1 MQKPHKEVVRMEEL
15 STRYNPSDLEEKW
28 YSLWKEG
35 GYFEPR
41 GTGEPF
47 TIMIPPP
54 NITAPLHMGHALNL
68 VIQDIIIRFKRMKG
82 FKALWVPGE
91 DHAGIATQNA
101 VEKDLAKKGTNRK
114 ELGREKFLEA
124 TWNWTAEYR
133 QRIREQIEAMGCSVD
148 WSRERFTMDDE
159 LSEAVRK
166 SFVDLYK
173 QGLIYR
179 GKYIVNWCPRCST
192 VLSDEEVEHEDE
204 KGAFYHIKYPIKGSE
219 EYIVIAT
226 TRPETMLADTAVAVY
241 PSDDRYEGLA
251 GKTVILPL
259 MNREIPVI
267 QDRYVDPSFG
277 TGALKVTPAHDPN
290 DFQIGLRHGLEVIEV
305 IDKDAKINENGGKYS
320 GLDRYEARK
329 QVVKDLEEEGFL
341 IKVEP
346 MVHAVGRC
354 YRCETIVEP
363 SLSDQWYVK
372 VGPLAEKAI
381 EAVEQG
387 DVVFFP
393 ETWKKVYLNWMH
405 EIHDWC
411 ISRQLWWGHRV
422 PVWYCDDCNEII
434 VEEHDPEFC
443 PKCGSRKLRQDED
456 VLDTW
461 FSSQLWPF
469 TTLGWPEK
477 TSYLEAFYPT
487 NVLVTA
493 FDIIFFWVARMI
505 MAGYHFMGER
515 PFDHVYITRLIRDKN
530 GRKMSKSLGNGIDPL
545 DVIEEHG
552 TDAMRFT
559 LAILAAQNHDIKLD
573 VRFFE
578 TYKKFA
584 NKIWNASRFVLLNM
598 EGFEKMEIDETKL
611 AVEDRWIMS
620 RLAKSVSAVERSID
634 VYDFPTASKT
644 IYSFFWNEFCDWYI
658 ESIKPRLNRGGED
671 RTVAQN
677 VLITTLDASLR
688 MLHPFMPYITEE
700 LWQRLPGSEGLLIA
714 SKWPEFDESDFDD
727 ASEDEFSR
735 IMEIVRGIRNVKAE
749 MNIPPSS
756 KTDIYCLGREIDSEV
771 LKLVSHLSNSN
782 EIGRRDEKTSGSV
795 SAWADTENALYVVLG
810 EIDTEAEIQRLQGK
824 LEKERNDLTRTKSKL
839 ENKSFVDNAP
849 EEVVN
854 ENRERLSISQDNIR
868 RIEKII
874 EDLR

>member
-1 MQKPHKEVVRMEEL
+1 MEEL

-28 YSLWKEG
+28 YSRWKEG

-114 ELGREKFLEA
+114 ELGRERFLEA

-148 WSRERFTMDDE
+148 WSRERFTMDDG

-179 GKYIVNWCPRCST
+179 GKYIVNWCPRCAT

-219 EYIVIAT
+219 EYVVIAT

-241 PSDDRYEGLA
+241 PSDDRYEGLS

-259 MNREIPVI
+259 MNREIPII

-305 IDKDAKINENGGKYS
+305 IDKDARINENGGKYS

-329 QVVKDLEEEGFL
+329 QVVKDLEEQGFL

-381 EAVEQG
+381 EAVEHG

-405 EIHDWC
+405 EIRDWC

-477 TSYLEAFYPT
+477 TSDLEVFYPT
-487 NVLVTA
+487 SVLVTA

-505 MAGYHFMGER
+505 MAGYHFMGEK
-515 PFDHVYITRLIRDKN
+515 PFNHVYITRLIRDKN

-584 NKIWNASRFVLLNM
+584 NKIWNASRFALINM

-620 RLAKSVSAVERSID
+620 RLAKSVTAVERSID

-700 LWQRLPGSEGLLIA
+700 LWQRLPGSDGMLIA
-714 SKWPEFDESDFDD
+714 SEWPEFDESDFDD
-727 ASEDEFSR
+727 ASENEFSR
-735 IMEIVRGIRNVKAE
+735 IMEMVRGIRNVKAE

-756 KTDIYCLGREIDSEV
+756 RTDVYCLGREIDSEI
-771 LKLVSHLSNSN
+771 LNLVSHLSNSN
-782 EIGRRDEKTSGSV
+782 EIGRRNEKASGSV
-795 SAWADTENALYVVLG
+795 SAWADTENTLYVVLG
-810 EIDTEAEIQRLQGK
+810 EIDTEAEIRRLEGK
-824 LEKERNDLTRTKSKL
+824 LDKERNDLIRTKSKL

>member
-1 MQKPHKEVVRMEEL
+1 MKEL

-28 YSLWKEG
+28 YSCWKEG
-35 GYFEPR
+35 GFFEPK
-41 GTGEPF
+41 GSGEPF

-82 FKALWVPGE
+82 YRVLWVPGE

-114 ELGREKFLEA
+114 ELGRERFLET
-124 TWNWTAEYR
+124 TWNWAKEYR

-148 WSRERFTMDDE
+148 WSRERFTMDE
-159 LSEAVRK
+159 GLSEAVRK
-166 SFVDLYK
+166 AFVMLYK
-173 QGLIYR
+173 EGLIYR

-204 KGAFYHIKYPIKGSE
+204 KGAFYYIKYPIKDSD
-219 EYIVIAT
+219 EYVIIAT

-259 MNREIPVI
+259 MNREIPII

-305 IDKDAKINENGGKYS
+305 LDKDARINENGGKYK

-329 QVVKDLEEEGFL
+329 QIVKDLEEQGFL

-354 YRCETIVEP
+354 YRCETVVEP

-381 EAVEQG
+381 EAVEEG
-387 DVVFFP
+387 SVTFFP
-393 ETWKKVYLNWMH
+393 ETWKKVYLNWMN
-405 EIHDWC
+405 EIRDWC

-422 PVWYCDDCNEII
+422 PVWYCDDCNEVI
-434 VEEHDPEFC
+434 VEEQDPSVC
-443 PKCGSRKLRQDED
+443 PKCGSKNIRQDED

-477 TSYLEAFYPT
+477 TEDLESFYPT
-487 NVLVTA
+487 SVLVTA

-505 MAGYHFMGER
+505 MAGYHFMGEK
-515 PFDHVYITRLIRDKN
+515 PFNHVYITRLIRDKN

-545 DVIEEHG
+545 DVIREHG

-573 VRFFE
+573 VRFFDI
-578 TYKKFA
+578 YKKFA
-584 NKIWNASRFVLLNM
+584 NKIWNAARFALLNM
-598 EGFEKMEIDETKL
+598 EGFEKVNLDEEEL
-611 AVEDRWIMS
+611 AIEDRWILS
-620 RLAKSVSAVERSID
+620 RLAKSVKAVEESID
-634 VYDFPTASKT
+634 GYDFPSASKM

-658 ESIKPRLNRGGED
+658 ESIKPRLNREGRG
-671 RTVAQN
+671 RIVAQN
-677 VLITTLDASLR
+677 VLVRTLDTSLR

-700 LWQRLPGSEGLLIA
+700 LWQNLPGSDGLLITA
-714 SKWPEFDESDFDD
+714 RWPEFDESSFDNP
-727 ASEDEFSR
+727 SEMEYSR
-735 IMEIVRGIRNVKAE
+735 IMDMVRGVRNIKAE

-756 KTDIYCLGREIDSEV
+756 KTDVYYIGEV
-771 LKLVSHLSNSN
+771 LNQEVVELVSHLSNSN
-782 EIGRRDEKTSGSV
+782 EIDRRAEKTSGSV
-795 SAWADTENALYVVLG
+795 SAWGDAENTLYVVLG
-810 EIDTEAEIQRLQGK
+810 EIDTDAEIERLTGK
-824 LEKERNDLTRTKSKL
+824 LEKERGDLARTLSKL
-839 ENKSFVDNAP
+839 ENGDFIRNAP
-849 EEVVN
+849 EEVIA
-854 ENRERLSISQDNIR
+854 ENRERLATCKDNIR

-874 EDLR
+874 EDLK

>member
-1 MQKPHKEVVRMEEL
+1 MEEL

-28 YSLWKEG
+28 YSRWKEG

-148 WSRERFTMDDE
+148 WSRERFTMDDG

-166 SFVDLYK
+166 AFVHLYK

-179 GKYIVNWCPRCST
+179 GKYIVNWCPRCAT

-219 EYIVIAT
+219 EYVVIAT

-241 PSDDRYEGLA
+241 PSDDRYEGLS

-259 MNREIPVI
+259 MDREIPII

-329 QVVKDLEEEGFL
+329 QVVKDLEEQGFL

-381 EAVEQG
+381 EAVEHG

-405 EIHDWC
+405 EIRDWC

-422 PVWYCDDCNEII
+422 PVWYCDDCNEVI
-434 VEEHDPEFC
+434 VEEHDPRFC
-443 PKCGSRKLRQDED
+443 PKCGSRRLRQDED

-477 TSYLEAFYPT
+477 TSDLEAFYPT
-487 NVLVTA
+487 SVLVTA

-505 MAGYHFMGER
+505 MAGYHFMGEK
-515 PFDHVYITRLIRDKN
+515 PFNHVYITRLIRDKN

-620 RLAKSVSAVERSID
+620 RLAKSVTAVERSID

-714 SKWPEFDESDFDD
+714 SEWPEFDESDFDD
-727 ASEDEFSR
+727 ASENEFSR
-735 IMEIVRGIRNVKAE
+735 IMEMVRGIRNVKAE

-756 KTDIYCLGREIDSEV
+756 KTDVYCLGREFDPEI
-771 LKLVSHLSNSN
+771 LNLVSHLSNSN
-782 EIGRRDEKTSGSV
+782 EIGWRDEKTSGSV
-795 SAWADTENALYVVLG
+795 SAWADTENTLYVVLG
-810 EIDTEAEIQRLQGK
+810 EIDTEAEIRRLEGK
-824 LEKERNDLTRTKSKL
+824 LEKERNDLIRTKSKL

-854 ENRERLSISQDNIR
+854 ENRERLSISQENIR

>member
-677 VLITTLDASLR
+677 VLITTLDTSLR

>member
-1 MQKPHKEVVRMEEL
+1 
-15 STRYNPSDLEEKW
+15 
-28 YSLWKEG
+28 
-35 GYFEPR
+35 
-41 GTGEPF
+41 GEPF

-68 VIQDIIIRFKRMKG
+68 VIQDFIIRFKRMKG
-82 FKALWVPGE
+82 FRALWVPGE

-114 ELGREKFLEA
+114 EMGREKFLET
-124 TWNWTAEYR
+124 TWDWAKEYR

-148 WSRERFTMDDE
+148 WSRERFTMDDG

-166 SFVDLYK
+166 AFVDLYK
-173 QGLIYR
+173 EGLIYR

-204 KGAFYHIKYPIKGSE
+204 KGAFYHIKYPIKGGE
-219 EYIVIAT
+219 EFVVIAT

-241 PSDDRYEGLA
+241 PSDERYSDLT

-259 MNREIPVI
+259 MEREIPII

-305 IDKDAKINENGGKYS
+305 IDKDAKINENGGKYR

-329 QVVKDLEEEGFL
+329 QVVKDLEEQGFL

-354 YRCETIVEP
+354 YRCDTVVEP

-372 VGPLAEKAI
+372 VGPLAERAI
-381 EAVEQG
+381 AAVENG
-387 DVVFFP
+387 EVVFFP
-393 ETWKKVYLNWMH
+393 ETWKKVYLNWMR
-405 EIHDWC
+405 EIRDWC

-422 PVWYCDDCNEII
+422 PVWYCDDCNEVI
-434 VEEHDPEFC
+434 VEENDPSVC

-469 TTLGWPEK
+469 TTLGWPE
-477 TSYLEAFYPT
+477 TTPDLETFYPT
-487 NVLVTA
+487 SVLVTA

-505 MAGYHFMGER
+505 MAGYHFIGDR

-545 DVIEEHG
+545 DVIKEHG

-573 VRFFE
+573 VKFFD

-584 NKIWNASRFVLLNM
+584 NKIWNAARFALLNI
-598 EGFEKMEIDETKL
+598 EGFEEIDLRKEKL
-611 AVEDRWIMS
+611 AIEDRWILS
-620 RLAKSVSAVERSID
+620 RLARSVKTVEESID
-634 VYDFPTASKT
+634 SYDFPSAAKT

-658 ESIKPRLNRGGED
+658 ESIKPRLNGGGRD
-671 RTVAQN
+671 RTIAQN
-677 VLITTLDASLR
+677 VLVRILDSSLR

-700 LWQRLPGSEGLLIA
+700 LWQRLPDSKGLLIA
-714 SKWPEFDESDFDD
+714 SEWPEFDESDFDVS
-727 ASEDEFSR
+727 SENEFSK
-735 IMEIVRGIRNVKAE
+735 IMEMVRGIRNVKAE

-756 KTDIYCLGREIDSEV
+756 RTDVYYLGERIDTEI
-771 LKLVSHLSNSN
+771 LKLVSNLSNSG
-782 EIGRRDEKTSGSV
+782 ELIARSEKASGSV
-795 SAWADTENALYVVLG
+795 SAWGDSGNTLYVVLG
-810 EIDTEAEIQRLQGK
+810 EIDTIAEIERLEGK
-824 LEKERNDLTRTKSKL
+824 LEKERSDLARTKSKL

-854 ENRERLSISQDNIR
+854 ENKERLIISQDNIR

-874 EDLR
+874 EDLK

>member
-1 MQKPHKEVVRMEEL
+1 MKEL

-28 YSLWKEG
+28 YSCWKEG
-35 GYFEPR
+35 GFFEPK
-41 GTGEPF
+41 GSGEPF

-82 FKALWVPGE
+82 YRALWVPGE

-114 ELGREKFLEA
+114 ELGRERFLET
-124 TWNWTAEYR
+124 TWNWAKEYR

-148 WSRERFTMDDE
+148 WSRERFTMDE
-159 LSEAVRK
+159 GLSEAVRK
-166 SFVDLYK
+166 AFVMLYK
-173 QGLIYR
+173 EGLIYR

-204 KGAFYHIKYPIKGSE
+204 KGAFYYIKYPIKDSD
-219 EYIVIAT
+219 EYVIIAT

-259 MNREIPVI
+259 MNREIPII

-305 IDKDAKINENGGKYS
+305 LDKDARINENGGKYK

-329 QVVKDLEEEGFL
+329 QIVKDLEEQGFL

-354 YRCETIVEP
+354 YRCETVVEP

-381 EAVEQG
+381 EAVEEG
-387 DVVFFP
+387 SVTFFP
-393 ETWKKVYLNWMH
+393 ETWKKVYLNWMN
-405 EIHDWC
+405 EIRDWC

-422 PVWYCDDCNEII
+422 PVWYCDDCNEVI
-434 VEEHDPEFC
+434 VEEQDPSVC
-443 PKCGSRKLRQDED
+443 PKCGSKNIRQDED

-477 TSYLEAFYPT
+477 TEDLESFYPT
-487 NVLVTA
+487 SVLVTA

-505 MAGYHFMGER
+505 MAGYHFMGEK
-515 PFDHVYITRLIRDKN
+515 PFNHVYITRLIRDKN

-545 DVIEEHG
+545 DVIREHG

-573 VRFFE
+573 VRFFDI
-578 TYKKFA
+578 YKKFA
-584 NKIWNASRFVLLNM
+584 NKIWNAARFALLNM
-598 EGFEKMEIDETKL
+598 EGFEKVNLDEEEL
-611 AVEDRWIMS
+611 AIEDRWILS
-620 RLAKSVSAVERSID
+620 RLAKSVKAVEESID
-634 VYDFPTASKT
+634 GYDFPSASKM

-658 ESIKPRLNRGGED
+658 ESIKPRLNREGRG
-671 RTVAQN
+671 RIVAQN
-677 VLITTLDASLR
+677 VLVRTLDASLR

-700 LWQRLPGSEGLLIA
+700 LWQNLPGSDGLLITA
-714 SKWPEFDESDFDD
+714 RWPEFDESNFDNP
-727 ASEDEFSR
+727 SEMEYSR
-735 IMEIVRGIRNVKAE
+735 IMDMVRGVRNIKAE

-756 KTDIYCLGREIDSEV
+756 KTDVYYIGEV
-771 LKLVSHLSNSN
+771 LNQEVVELVSHLSNSN
-782 EIGRRDEKTSGSV
+782 EIDRRAEKTSGSV
-795 SAWADTENALYVVLG
+795 SAWGDAENTLYVVLG
-810 EIDTEAEIQRLQGK
+810 EIDTDAEIERLTGK
-824 LEKERNDLTRTKSKL
+824 LEKERGNLTRTLSKL
-839 ENKSFVDNAP
+839 ENGDFIRNAP
-849 EEVVN
+849 EEVIA
-854 ENRERLSISQDNIR
+854 ENRERLATSKDNIR

-874 EDLR
+874 EDLK

>member
-1 MQKPHKEVVRMEEL
+1 MKEL

-28 YSLWKEG
+28 YSRWKEG

-82 FKALWVPGE
+82 FRTLWVPGE

-114 ELGREKFLEA
+114 ELGRERFLEA
-124 TWNWTAEYR
+124 TWNWTSEYR

-148 WSRERFTMDDE
+148 WSRERFTMDDG

-179 GKYIVNWCPRCST
+179 GKYIVNWCPRCAT
-192 VLSDEEVEHEDE
+192 VLSDEEVEHQDE
-204 KGAFYHIKYPIKGSE
+204 KGAFYHIKYPIKGGE
-219 EYIVIAT
+219 EYVVIAT

-241 PSDDRYEGLA
+241 PSDDRYEGLS

-259 MNREIPVI
+259 MNREIPII

-305 IDKDAKINENGGKYS
+305 IDKDARINENGGEYC

-329 QVVKDLEEEGFL
+329 QVVKDLEEQGFL

-354 YRCETIVEP
+354 YRCDTIVEP

-372 VGPLAEKAI
+372 VGPLADKAI
-381 EAVEQG
+381 EAVESG
-387 DVVFFP
+387 EILFFP
-393 ETWKKVYLNWMH
+393 ETWKKVYSNWMR
-405 EIHDWC
+405 EIRDWC

-422 PVWYCDDCNEII
+422 PVWYCEDCGEII

-443 PKCGSRKLRQDED
+443 PKCGSDKLRQDED

-477 TSYLEAFYPT
+477 TSDLEAFYPT
-487 NVLVTA
+487 SVLVTA

-505 MAGYHFMGER
+505 MAGYHFMGEK
-515 PFDHVYITRLIRDKN
+515 PFEHVYITRLIRDKT

-573 VRFFE
+573 VRFFD

-598 EGFEKMEIDETKL
+598 EGFTKIEIDETKL
-611 AVEDRWIMS
+611 AVEDRWITS
-620 RLAKSVSAVERSID
+620 RLAKSITAVERSID
-634 VYDFPTASKT
+634 VYDFPTASKI

-658 ESIKPRLNRGGED
+658 ESIKPRLNRRGED

-677 VLITTLDASLR
+677 VLIKTLDASLK

-700 LWQRLPGSEGLLIA
+700 LWQRLPASEGLLIA
-714 SKWPEFDESDFDD
+714 SEWPEFNESDFDD
-727 ASEDEFSR
+727 ASEDEFTR

-756 KTDIYCLGREIDSEV
+756 KTDVYCLGKEIDSEI

-782 EIGRRDEKTSGSV
+782 EIGRKDEKTTGSV

-810 EIDTEAEIQRLQGK
+810 EIDTGAEIERLQGK
-824 LEKERNDLTRTKSKL
+824 LEKERNDLIRTKSKL

>member
-1 MQKPHKEVVRMEEL
+1 MEEL

-28 YSLWKEG
+28 YSRWKEG

-101 VEKDLAKKGTNRK
+101 VEKDLAKKGTNRE

-148 WSRERFTMDDE
+148 WSRERFTMDDG

-179 GKYIVNWCPRCST
+179 GKYIVNWCPRCAT

-219 EYIVIAT
+219 EYVVIAT

-241 PSDDRYEGLA
+241 PSDERYEGIA

-259 MNREIPVI
+259 MNREIPII

-305 IDKDAKINENGGKYS
+305 IDKDARINENGGKYR

-329 QVVKDLEEEGFL
+329 QVVEDLEEQGFL

-372 VGPLAEKAI
+372 VGPLAKRAI

-405 EIHDWC
+405 EIRDWC

-443 PKCGSRKLRQDED
+443 PRCGSRKLRQDED

-477 TSYLEAFYPT
+477 TSDLKAFYPT
-487 NVLVTA
+487 SVLVTA

-505 MAGYHFMGER
+505 MAGYHFMGDK

-573 VRFFE
+573 VRFFD

-620 RLAKSVSAVERSID
+620 RLAKSVTAVESSID

-658 ESIKPRLNRGGED
+658 ESVKPRLNRGAED
-671 RTVAQN
+671 RAVAQN
-677 VLITTLDASLR
+677 VLIKILDASLR

-700 LWQRLPGSEGLLIA
+700 IWQRLPGSEGLLI
-714 SKWPEFDESDFDD
+714 SSEWPEFDESDFDD
-727 ASEDEFSR
+727 ASENEFSR

-756 KTDIYCLGREIDSEV
+756 KTDVYCLGREIDSEV

-795 SAWADTENALYVVLG
+795 SAWADNENTLYVVLG

-854 ENRERLSISQDNIR
+854 ENRERLSISQDNIL

>member
-1 MQKPHKEVVRMEEL
+1 MEEL

-28 YSLWKEG
+28 YSRWKEG

-101 VEKDLAKKGTNRK
+101 VEKDLAKKGTNRE

-148 WSRERFTMDDE
+148 WSRERFTMDDG

-179 GKYIVNWCPRCST
+179 GKYIVNWCPRCAT

-219 EYIVIAT
+219 EYVVIAT

-241 PSDDRYEGLA
+241 PSDERYEGIA

-259 MNREIPVI
+259 MNREIPII

-305 IDKDAKINENGGKYS
+305 IDKDARINENGGKYR

-329 QVVKDLEEEGFL
+329 QVVKDLEEQGFL

-372 VGPLAEKAI
+372 VGPLAKRAI

-405 EIHDWC
+405 EIRDWC

-443 PKCGSRKLRQDED
+443 PRCGSRKLRQDED

-477 TSYLEAFYPT
+477 TSYLKAFYPT
-487 NVLVTA
+487 SVLVTA

-505 MAGYHFMGER
+505 MAGYHFMGDK

-573 VRFFE
+573 VRFFD

-584 NKIWNASRFVLLNM
+584 NKIWNASRFVFLNM

-620 RLAKSVSAVERSID
+620 RLAKSVTAVESSID

-658 ESIKPRLNRGGED
+658 ESVKPRLNRGAED
-671 RTVAQN
+671 RAVAQN
-677 VLITTLDASLR
+677 VLIKILDASLR

-700 LWQRLPGSEGLLIA
+700 IWQRLPGSEGLLI
-714 SKWPEFDESDFDD
+714 SSEWPEFDESDFDD
-727 ASEDEFSR
+727 ASENEFSR

-756 KTDIYCLGREIDSEV
+756 KTDVYCLGREIDSEV

-782 EIGRRDEKTSGSV
+782 EIGWRDEKTSGSV
-795 SAWADTENALYVVLG
+795 SAWADNENTLYVVLG

-854 ENRERLSISQDNIR
+854 ENRERLSISQDNIL
-868 RIEKII
+868 RIEKIV

>member
-1 MQKPHKEVVRMEEL
+1 MKEL

-28 YSLWKEG
+28 YSCWKEG
-35 GYFEPR
+35 GFFEPK
-41 GTGEPF
+41 GSGEPF

-82 FKALWVPGE
+82 YRALWVPGE

-114 ELGREKFLEA
+114 ELGRERFLET
-124 TWNWTAEYR
+124 TWNWAKEYR

-148 WSRERFTMDDE
+148 WSRERFTMDE
-159 LSEAVRK
+159 GLSEAVRK
-166 SFVDLYK
+166 AFVMLYK
-173 QGLIYR
+173 EGLIYR

-204 KGAFYHIKYPIKGSE
+204 KGAFYYIKYPIKDSD
-219 EYIVIAT
+219 EYVIIAT

-259 MNREIPVI
+259 MNREIPII

-305 IDKDAKINENGGKYS
+305 LDKDARINENGGKYK

-329 QVVKDLEEEGFL
+329 QIVKDLEEQGFL

-354 YRCETIVEP
+354 YRCETVVEP

-381 EAVEQG
+381 EAVEEG
-387 DVVFFP
+387 SVTFFP
-393 ETWKKVYLNWMH
+393 ETWKKVYLNWMN
-405 EIHDWC
+405 EIRDWC

-422 PVWYCDDCNEII
+422 PVWYCDDCNEVI
-434 VEEHDPEFC
+434 VEEQDPSVC
-443 PKCGSRKLRQDED
+443 PKCGSKNIRQDED
-456 VLDTW
+456 VLDTR

-477 TSYLEAFYPT
+477 TEDLESFYPT
-487 NVLVTA
+487 SVLVTA

-505 MAGYHFMGER
+505 MAGYHFMGEK
-515 PFDHVYITRLIRDKN
+515 PFNHVYITRLIRDKN

-545 DVIEEHG
+545 DVIREHG

-573 VRFFE
+573 VRFFDI
-578 TYKKFA
+578 YKKFA
-584 NKIWNASRFVLLNM
+584 NKIWNAARFALLNM
-598 EGFEKMEIDETKL
+598 EGFEKVNLDEEEL
-611 AVEDRWIMS
+611 AIEDRWILS
-620 RLAKSVSAVERSID
+620 RLAKSVKAVEESID
-634 VYDFPTASKT
+634 GYDFPSASKM

-658 ESIKPRLNRGGED
+658 ESIKPRLNREGRG
-671 RTVAQN
+671 RIVAQN
-677 VLITTLDASLR
+677 VLVRTLDTSLR

-700 LWQRLPGSEGLLIA
+700 LWQNLPGSDGLLITA
-714 SKWPEFDESDFDD
+714 RWPEFDESNFDNP
-727 ASEDEFSR
+727 SEMEYSR
-735 IMEIVRGIRNVKAE
+735 IMDMVRGVRNIKAE

-756 KTDIYCLGREIDSEV
+756 KTDVYYIGEV
-771 LKLVSHLSNSN
+771 LNQEVVELVSHLSNSN
-782 EIGRRDEKTSGSV
+782 EIDRRAEKTSGSV
-795 SAWADTENALYVVLG
+795 SAWGDAENTLYVVLG
-810 EIDTEAEIQRLQGK
+810 EIDTDAEIERLTGK
-824 LEKERNDLTRTKSKL
+824 LEKERGDLARTLSKL
-839 ENKSFVDNAP
+839 ENGDFIRNAP
-849 EEVVN
+849 EEVIA
-854 ENRERLSISQDNIR
+854 ENRERLATSKDNIR

-874 EDLR
+874 EDLK

>member
-1 MQKPHKEVVRMEEL
+1 MKEL
-15 STRYNPSDLEEKW
+15 STRYSPSELEKKW
-28 YSLWKEG
+28 YSRWKEG

-68 VIQDIIIRFKRMKG
+68 VIQDFIIRFKRMKG
-82 FKALWVPGE
+82 FRALWVPGE

-114 ELGREKFLEA
+114 EMGREKFLET
-124 TWNWTAEYR
+124 TWDWAKEYR

-148 WSRERFTMDDE
+148 WSRERFTMDDG

-166 SFVDLYK
+166 AFVDLYK
-173 QGLIYR
+173 EGLIYR

-204 KGAFYHIKYPIKGSE
+204 KGAFYHIKYPIKGGE
-219 EYIVIAT
+219 EFVVIAT

-241 PSDDRYEGLA
+241 PSDERYSDLT

-259 MNREIPVI
+259 MEREIPII

-305 IDKDAKINENGGKYS
+305 IDKDAKINENGGKYR

-329 QVVKDLEEEGFL
+329 QVVKDLEEQGFL

-354 YRCETIVEP
+354 YRCDTVVEP

-372 VGPLAEKAI
+372 VGPLAERAI
-381 EAVEQG
+381 AAVENG
-387 DVVFFP
+387 EVVFFP
-393 ETWKKVYLNWMH
+393 ETWKKVYLNWMR
-405 EIHDWC
+405 EIRDWC

-422 PVWYCDDCNEII
+422 PVWYCDDCNEVI
-434 VEEHDPEFC
+434 VEENDPSVC

-469 TTLGWPEK
+469 TTLGWPE
-477 TSYLEAFYPT
+477 TTPDLETFYPT
-487 NVLVTA
+487 SVLVTA

-505 MAGYHFMGER
+505 MAGYHFIGDR

-545 DVIEEHG
+545 DVIKEHG

-559 LAILAAQNHDIKLD
+559 LAVLAAQNHDIKLD
-573 VRFFE
+573 VKFFD

-584 NKIWNASRFVLLNM
+584 NKIWNAARFALLNI
-598 EGFEKMEIDETKL
+598 EGFEEIDLRKEKL
-611 AVEDRWIMS
+611 AIEDRWILS
-620 RLAKSVSAVERSID
+620 RLARSVKTVEESID
-634 VYDFPTASKT
+634 SYDFPSAAKT

-658 ESIKPRLNRGGED
+658 ESIKPRLNGGGRD
-671 RTVAQN
+671 RTIAQN
-677 VLITTLDASLR
+677 VLVRILDSSLR

-700 LWQRLPGSEGLLIA
+700 LWQRLPDSKGLLIA
-714 SKWPEFDESDFDD
+714 SEWPEFDESDFDVS
-727 ASEDEFSR
+727 SENEFSK
-735 IMEIVRGIRNVKAE
+735 IMEMVRGIRNVKAE

-756 KTDIYCLGREIDSEV
+756 RTDVYYLGERIDTEI
-771 LKLVSHLSNSN
+771 LKLVSNLSNSG
-782 EIGRRDEKTSGSV
+782 ELIARSEKASGSV
-795 SAWADTENALYVVLG
+795 SAWGDSGNTLYVVLG
-810 EIDTEAEIQRLQGK
+810 EIDTIAEIERLEGK
-824 LEKERNDLTRTKSKL
+824 LEKERSDLARTKSKL

-854 ENRERLSISQDNIR
+854 ENKERLIISQDNIR

-874 EDLR
+874 EDLK

>member
-1 MQKPHKEVVRMEEL
+1 MEEL

-28 YSLWKEG
+28 YSRWKEG

-101 VEKDLAKKGTNRK
+101 VEKDLAKKGTNRE

-148 WSRERFTMDDE
+148 WSRERFTMDDG

-179 GKYIVNWCPRCST
+179 GKYIVNWCPRCAT

-219 EYIVIAT
+219 EYVVIAT

-241 PSDDRYEGLA
+241 PSDERYEGIA

-259 MNREIPVI
+259 MNREIPII

-305 IDKDAKINENGGKYS
+305 IDKDARINENGGKYR

-329 QVVKDLEEEGFL
+329 QVVKDLEEQGFL

-372 VGPLAEKAI
+372 VGPLAKRAI

-405 EIHDWC
+405 EIRDWC

-443 PKCGSRKLRQDED
+443 PRCGSRKLRQDED

-477 TSYLEAFYPT
+477 TSDLKAFYPT
-487 NVLVTA
+487 SVLVTA

-505 MAGYHFMGER
+505 MAGYHFMGDK

-573 VRFFE
+573 VRFFD

-620 RLAKSVSAVERSID
+620 RLAKSVTAVESSID

-658 ESIKPRLNRGGED
+658 ESIKPRLNRGAED
-671 RTVAQN
+671 RAVAQN
-677 VLITTLDASLR
+677 VLIKILDASLR

-700 LWQRLPGSEGLLIA
+700 IWQRLPGSEGLLI
-714 SKWPEFDESDFDD
+714 SSEWPEFDESDFDD
-727 ASEDEFSR
+727 ASENEFSR

-756 KTDIYCLGREIDSEV
+756 KTDVYCLGREIDSEV

-795 SAWADTENALYVVLG
+795 SAWADNENTLYVVLG

-854 ENRERLSISQDNIR
+854 ENRERLSISQDNIL

>member
-1 MQKPHKEVVRMEEL
+1 MKEL

-28 YSLWKEG
+28 YSCWKEG
-35 GYFEPR
+35 GFFEPK
-41 GTGEPF
+41 GSGEPF

-82 FKALWVPGE
+82 YRVLWVPGE

-114 ELGREKFLEA
+114 ELGRERFLET
-124 TWNWTAEYR
+124 TWNWAKEYR

-148 WSRERFTMDDE
+148 WSRERFTMDE
-159 LSEAVRK
+159 GLSEAVRK
-166 SFVDLYK
+166 AFVMLYK
-173 QGLIYR
+173 EGLIYR

-204 KGAFYHIKYPIKGSE
+204 KGAFYYIKYPIKDSD
-219 EYIVIAT
+219 EYVIIAT

-259 MNREIPVI
+259 MNREIPII

-305 IDKDAKINENGGKYS
+305 LDKDARINENGGKYK

-329 QVVKDLEEEGFL
+329 QIVKDLEEQGFL

-354 YRCETIVEP
+354 YRCETVVEP

-381 EAVEQG
+381 EAVEEG
-387 DVVFFP
+387 SVTFFP
-393 ETWKKVYLNWMH
+393 ETWKKVYLNWMN
-405 EIHDWC
+405 EIRDWC

-422 PVWYCDDCNEII
+422 PVWYCDDCNEVI
-434 VEEHDPEFC
+434 VEEQDPSVC
-443 PKCGSRKLRQDED
+443 PKCGSKNIRQDED

-477 TSYLEAFYPT
+477 TEDLESFYPT
-487 NVLVTA
+487 SVLVTA

-505 MAGYHFMGER
+505 MAGYHFMGEK
-515 PFDHVYITRLIRDKN
+515 PFNHVYITRLIRDKN

-545 DVIEEHG
+545 DVIREHG

-573 VRFFE
+573 VRFFDI
-578 TYKKFA
+578 YKKFA
-584 NKIWNASRFVLLNM
+584 NKIWNAARFALLNM
-598 EGFEKMEIDETKL
+598 EGFEKVNLDEEEL
-611 AVEDRWIMS
+611 AIEDRWILS
-620 RLAKSVSAVERSID
+620 RLAKSVKAVEESID
-634 VYDFPTASKT
+634 GYDFPSASKM

-658 ESIKPRLNRGGED
+658 ESIKPRLNREGRG
-671 RTVAQN
+671 RIVAQN
-677 VLITTLDASLR
+677 VLVRTLDTSLR

-700 LWQRLPGSEGLLIA
+700 LWQNLPGSDGLLITA
-714 SKWPEFDESDFDD
+714 RWPEFDESNFDNP
-727 ASEDEFSR
+727 SEMEYSR
-735 IMEIVRGIRNVKAE
+735 IMDMVRGVRNIKAE

-756 KTDIYCLGREIDSEV
+756 KTDVYYIGEV
-771 LKLVSHLSNSN
+771 LNQEVVELVSHLSNSN
-782 EIGRRDEKTSGSV
+782 EIDRRAEKTSGSV
-795 SAWADTENALYVVLG
+795 SAWGDAENTLYVVLG
-810 EIDTEAEIQRLQGK
+810 EIDTDAEIERLTGK
-824 LEKERNDLTRTKSKL
+824 LEKERGNLTRTLSKL
-839 ENKSFVDNAP
+839 ENGDFIRNAP
-849 EEVVN
+849 EEVIA
-854 ENRERLSISQDNIR
+854 ENRERLATCKDNIR

-874 EDLR
+874 EDLK

>member
-1 MQKPHKEVVRMEEL
+1 MKEL
-15 STRYNPSDLEEKW
+15 STRYSPSELEKKW
-28 YSLWKEG
+28 YSRWKEG

-68 VIQDIIIRFKRMKG
+68 VIQDFIIRFKRMKG
-82 FKALWVPGE
+82 FRVLWVPGE

-114 ELGREKFLEA
+114 EMGREKFLET
-124 TWNWTAEYR
+124 TWDWAKEYR

-148 WSRERFTMDDE
+148 WSRERFTMDDG

-166 SFVDLYK
+166 AFVDLYK
-173 QGLIYR
+173 EGLIYR

-204 KGAFYHIKYPIKGSE
+204 KGAFYHIKYPIKGGE
-219 EYIVIAT
+219 EFVVIAT

-241 PSDDRYEGLA
+241 PSDERYSDLT

-259 MNREIPVI
+259 MEREIPII

-305 IDKDAKINENGGKYS
+305 IDKDAKINENGGKYC

-329 QVVKDLEEEGFL
+329 QVVKDLEEQGFL

-354 YRCETIVEP
+354 YRCDTVVEP

-372 VGPLAEKAI
+372 VGPLAERAI
-381 EAVEQG
+381 AAVENG
-387 DVVFFP
+387 EVVFFP
-393 ETWKKVYLNWMH
+393 ETWKKVYLNWMR
-405 EIHDWC
+405 EIRDWC

-422 PVWYCDDCNEII
+422 PVWYCDDCNEVI
-434 VEEHDPEFC
+434 VEENDPSVC

-469 TTLGWPEK
+469 TTLGWPE
-477 TSYLEAFYPT
+477 TTPDLETFYPT
-487 NVLVTA
+487 SVLVTA

-505 MAGYHFMGER
+505 MAGYHFIGDR

-545 DVIEEHG
+545 DVIKEHG

-573 VRFFE
+573 VKFFD

-584 NKIWNASRFVLLNM
+584 NKIWNAARFALLNM
-598 EGFEKMEIDETKL
+598 EGFEEIDLRKEKL
-611 AVEDRWIMS
+611 AIEDRWILS
-620 RLAKSVSAVERSID
+620 RLARSVRTVEEAID
-634 VYDFPTASKT
+634 SYDFPSAAKT

-658 ESIKPRLNRGGED
+658 ESIKPRLNGGGRD
-671 RTVAQN
+671 RTIAQN
-677 VLITTLDASLR
+677 VLVRILDSSLR

-700 LWQRLPGSEGLLIA
+700 LWQRLPDSKGVLIA
-714 SKWPEFDESDFDD
+714 SEWPEFDESDFDVS
-727 ASEDEFSR
+727 SENEFSK
-735 IMEIVRGIRNVKAE
+735 IMEMVRGIRNVKAE

-756 KTDIYCLGREIDSEV
+756 RTDVYYLGERIDTEI
-771 LKLVSHLSNSN
+771 LKLVSNLSNSG
-782 EIGRRDEKTSGSV
+782 ELIARSEKASGSV
-795 SAWADTENALYVVLG
+795 SAWGDSGNTLYVVLG
-810 EIDTEAEIQRLQGK
+810 EIDTIAEIERLEGK
-824 LEKERNDLTRTKSKL
+824 LEKERSDLARTKSKL

-854 ENRERLSISQDNIR
+854 ENKERLIISQDNIR

-874 EDLR
+874 EDLK

>member
-1 MQKPHKEVVRMEEL
+1 MEEL

-28 YSLWKEG
+28 YSRWKEG

-101 VEKDLAKKGTNRK
+101 VEKDLAKKGTNRE

-148 WSRERFTMDDE
+148 WSRERFTMDDG

-179 GKYIVNWCPRCST
+179 GKYIVNWCPRCAT

-219 EYIVIAT
+219 EYVVIAT

-241 PSDDRYEGLA
+241 PSDERYEGIA

-259 MNREIPVI
+259 MNREIPII

-305 IDKDAKINENGGKYS
+305 IDKDARINENGGKYR

-329 QVVKDLEEEGFL
+329 QVVEDLEEQGFL

-372 VGPLAEKAI
+372 VGPLAKRAI

-405 EIHDWC
+405 EIRDWC

-443 PKCGSRKLRQDED
+443 PRCGSRKLRQDED

-477 TSYLEAFYPT
+477 TSDLKAFYPT
-487 NVLVTA
+487 SVLVTA

-505 MAGYHFMGER
+505 MAGYHFMGDK

-573 VRFFE
+573 VRFFD

-584 NKIWNASRFVLLNM
+584 NKIWNASRFVFLNM

-620 RLAKSVSAVERSID
+620 RLAKSVTAVESSID

-658 ESIKPRLNRGGED
+658 ESIKPRLNRGAED
-671 RTVAQN
+671 RAVAQN
-677 VLITTLDASLR
+677 VLIKILDASLR

-700 LWQRLPGSEGLLIA
+700 IWQRLPGSEGLLI
-714 SKWPEFDESDFDD
+714 SSEWPEFDESDFDD
-727 ASEDEFSR
+727 ASENEFSR

-756 KTDIYCLGREIDSEV
+756 KTDVYCLGREIDSEV

-795 SAWADTENALYVVLG
+795 SAWADNENTLYVVLG

-854 ENRERLSISQDNIR
+854 ENRERLSISQDNIL

>member
-1 MQKPHKEVVRMEEL
+1 MEEL
-15 STRYNPSDLEEKW
+15 STRYSPSELEKKW
-28 YSLWKEG
+28 YSRWKEG

-68 VIQDIIIRFKRMKG
+68 VIQDFIIRFKRMKG
-82 FKALWVPGE
+82 FRALWVPGE

-114 ELGREKFLEA
+114 EMGREKFLET
-124 TWNWTAEYR
+124 TWDWAKEYR

-148 WSRERFTMDDE
+148 WSRERFTMDDG

-166 SFVDLYK
+166 AFVDLYK
-173 QGLIYR
+173 EGLIYR

-204 KGAFYHIKYPIKGSE
+204 KGAFYHIKYPIKGGE
-219 EYIVIAT
+219 EFVVIAT

-241 PSDDRYEGLA
+241 PSDERYSDLT

-259 MNREIPVI
+259 MEREIPII

-305 IDKDAKINENGGKYS
+305 IDKDAKINENGGKYR

-329 QVVKDLEEEGFL
+329 QVVKDLEEQGFL

-354 YRCETIVEP
+354 YRCDTVVEP

-372 VGPLAEKAI
+372 VGPLAERAI
-381 EAVEQG
+381 AAVENG
-387 DVVFFP
+387 EVVFFP
-393 ETWKKVYLNWMH
+393 ETWKKVYLNWMR
-405 EIHDWC
+405 EIRDWC

-422 PVWYCDDCNEII
+422 PVWYCDDCNEVI
-434 VEEHDPEFC
+434 VEENDPSVC

-469 TTLGWPEK
+469 TTLGWPE
-477 TSYLEAFYPT
+477 TTPDLETFYPT
-487 NVLVTA
+487 SVLVTA

-505 MAGYHFMGER
+505 MAGYHFIGDR

-545 DVIEEHG
+545 DVIKEHG

-559 LAILAAQNHDIKLD
+559 LAVLAAQNHDIKLD
-573 VRFFE
+573 VKFFD

-584 NKIWNASRFVLLNM
+584 NKIWNAARFALLNI
-598 EGFEKMEIDETKL
+598 EGFEEIDLRKEKL
-611 AVEDRWIMS
+611 AIEDRWILS
-620 RLAKSVSAVERSID
+620 RLARSVRTVEEAID
-634 VYDFPTASKT
+634 SYDFPSAAKT

-658 ESIKPRLNRGGED
+658 ESIKPRLNGGGRD
-671 RTVAQN
+671 RTIAQN
-677 VLITTLDASLR
+677 VLVRILDSSLR

-700 LWQRLPGSEGLLIA
+700 LWQRLPDSKGLLIA
-714 SKWPEFDESDFDD
+714 SEWPEFDESDFDVS
-727 ASEDEFSR
+727 SENEFSK
-735 IMEIVRGIRNVKAE
+735 IIEMVRGIRNVKAE

-756 KTDIYCLGREIDSEV
+756 RTDVYYLGERIDTEI
-771 LKLVSHLSNSN
+771 LKLVSNLSNSG
-782 EIGRRDEKTSGSV
+782 ELIARSEKASGSV
-795 SAWADTENALYVVLG
+795 SAWGDSGNTLYVVLG
-810 EIDTEAEIQRLQGK
+810 EIDTIAEIERLEGK
-824 LEKERNDLTRTKSKL
+824 LEKERSDLARTKSKL

-854 ENRERLSISQDNIR
+854 ENKERLIISQDNIR

-874 EDLR
+874 EDLK

>member
-1 MQKPHKEVVRMEEL
+1 MEEL

-28 YSLWKEG
+28 YSRWKEG

-148 WSRERFTMDDE
+148 WSRERFTMDDG

-166 SFVDLYK
+166 AFVHLYK

-179 GKYIVNWCPRCST
+179 GKYIVNWCPRCAT

-219 EYIVIAT
+219 EYVVIAT

-241 PSDDRYEGLA
+241 PSDDRYEGLS

-259 MNREIPVI
+259 MDREIPII

-329 QVVKDLEEEGFL
+329 QVVKDLEEQGFL

-381 EAVEQG
+381 EAVEHG

-405 EIHDWC
+405 EIRDWC

-422 PVWYCDDCNEII
+422 PVWYCDDCNEVI

-443 PKCGSRKLRQDED
+443 PKCGSRRLRQDED

-477 TSYLEAFYPT
+477 TSDLEAFYPT
-487 NVLVTA
+487 SVLVTA

-505 MAGYHFMGER
+505 MAGYHFMGEK
-515 PFDHVYITRLIRDKN
+515 PFNHVYITRLIRDKN

-620 RLAKSVSAVERSID
+620 RLAKSVTAVERSID

-700 LWQRLPGSEGLLIA
+700 LWQRLPGSEGLLI
-714 SKWPEFDESDFDD
+714 SSEWPKFDESDFDD
-727 ASEDEFSR
+727 ASENEFSR
-735 IMEIVRGIRNVKAE
+735 IMEMVRGIRNVKAE

-756 KTDIYCLGREIDSEV
+756 KTDVYCLGREFDPEI
-771 LKLVSHLSNSN
+771 LNLVSHLSNSN
-782 EIGRRDEKTSGSV
+782 EIGWRDEKTSGSV
-795 SAWADTENALYVVLG
+795 SAWADTENTLYVVLG
-810 EIDTEAEIQRLQGK
+810 EIDTEAEIRRLEGK
-824 LEKERNDLTRTKSKL
+824 LDKERNDLIRTRSKL

>member
-1 MQKPHKEVVRMEEL
+1 MKEL

-28 YSLWKEG
+28 YSCWKEG
-35 GYFEPR
+35 GFFEPK
-41 GTGEPF
+41 GSGEPF

-82 FKALWVPGE
+82 YRALWVPGE

-114 ELGREKFLEA
+114 ELGRERFLET
-124 TWNWTAEYR
+124 TWNWAKEYR
-133 QRIREQIEAMGCSVD
+133 QRIREQIEAIGCSVD
-148 WSRERFTMDDE
+148 WSRERFTMDKG

-166 SFVDLYK
+166 AFVMLYK
-173 QGLIYR
+173 EELIYR

-204 KGAFYHIKYPIKGSE
+204 KGALYHIKYPLKDSD
-219 EYIVIAT
+219 EYVVIAT

-241 PSDDRYEGLA
+241 PSDERYEGLA

-259 MNREIPVI
+259 IKREIPII

-305 IDKDAKINENGGKYS
+305 LDRDARINENGGKYR

-329 QVVKDLEEEGFL
+329 QIVKDLEEQGFL

-346 MVHAVGRC
+346 MIHAVGRC
-354 YRCETIVEP
+354 YRCETVVEP

-372 VGPLAEKAI
+372 VGPIAEKAI

-387 DVVFFP
+387 SVTFFP
-393 ETWKKVYLNWMH
+393 ETWKKVYLNWMN
-405 EIHDWC
+405 EIRDWC

-422 PVWYCDDCNEII
+422 PVWYCDDCNEVI
-434 VEEHDPEFC
+434 VEEQDPSVC
-443 PKCGSRKLRQDED
+443 PKCGSKNIRQDED

-469 TTLGWPEK
+469 TTLGWPER
-477 TSYLEAFYPT
+477 TDDLEKFYPT
-487 NVLVTA
+487 SVLVTA

-505 MAGYHFMGER
+505 MAGYHFAGEK
-515 PFDHVYITRLIRDKN
+515 PFNHVYITRLIRDKN

-545 DVIEEHG
+545 DVIREHG

-573 VRFFE
+573 VRFFDI
-578 TYKKFA
+578 YKKFA
-584 NKIWNASRFVLLNM
+584 NKIWNAARFALLNV
-598 EGFEKMEIDETKL
+598 EGFEKVNLDEEEL
-611 AVEDRWIMS
+611 AIEDRWILS
-620 RLAKSVSAVERSID
+620 RLAKSVTAVEESID
-634 VYDFPTASKT
+634 GYDFPSASKM

-658 ESIKPRLNRGGED
+658 ESIKPRLNSEGRD
-671 RTVAQN
+671 RIVAQN
-677 VLITTLDASLR
+677 VLVRALDVSLR

-700 LWQRLPGSEGLLIA
+700 LWQSLPGSDGMLITA
-714 SKWPEFDESDFDD
+714 QWPEFDKSTFDNP
-727 ASEDEFSR
+727 SEMEYSR
-735 IMEIVRGIRNVKAE
+735 IMDMVRGIRNIKAE

-756 KTDIYCLGREIDSEV
+756 KTDVYYIGEALSQEILE
-771 LKLVSHLSNSN
+771 LVSHLSNSN
-782 EIGRRDEKTSGSV
+782 EIDRRAEKTSGSV
-795 SAWADTENALYVVLG
+795 SAWGDAENTLYVVLR
-810 EIDTEAEIQRLQGK
+810 EIDTDAEIVRLTGK
-824 LEKERNDLTRTKSKL
+824 LEKERSDLARTLSKL
-839 ENKSFVDNAP
+839 GSSDFIRNAP
-849 EEVVN
+849 EEVII
-854 ENRERLSISQDNIR
+854 ENRERLKTSEDNIR

>member
-1 MQKPHKEVVRMEEL
+1 MEEL

-28 YSLWKEG
+28 YSRWKEG

-101 VEKDLAKKGTNRK
+101 VEKDLAKKGTNRE

-148 WSRERFTMDDE
+148 WSRERFTMDDG

-179 GKYIVNWCPRCST
+179 GKYIVNWCPRCAT

-219 EYIVIAT
+219 EYVVIAT

-241 PSDDRYEGLA
+241 PSDERYEGIA

-259 MNREIPVI
+259 MNREIPII

-305 IDKDAKINENGGKYS
+305 IDKDARINENGGKYR

-329 QVVKDLEEEGFL
+329 QVVKDLEEQGFL

-363 SLSDQWYVK
+363 YLSDQWYVK
-372 VGPLAEKAI
+372 VGPLAKRAI

-405 EIHDWC
+405 EIRDWC

-443 PKCGSRKLRQDED
+443 PRCGSRKLRQDED

-477 TSYLEAFYPT
+477 TSDLKAFYPT
-487 NVLVTA
+487 SVLVTA

-505 MAGYHFMGER
+505 MAGYHFMGDK

-573 VRFFE
+573 VRFFD

-584 NKIWNASRFVLLNM
+584 NKIWNASRFVFLNM

-620 RLAKSVSAVERSID
+620 RLAKSVTAVESSID

-658 ESIKPRLNRGGED
+658 ESIKPRLNRGAED
-671 RTVAQN
+671 RAVAQN
-677 VLITTLDASLR
+677 VLIKILDASLR

-700 LWQRLPGSEGLLIA
+700 IWQRLPGSEGLLI
-714 SKWPEFDESDFDD
+714 SSEWPEFDESDFDD
-727 ASEDEFSR
+727 ASENEFSR

-756 KTDIYCLGREIDSEV
+756 KTDVYCLGREIDSEV

-795 SAWADTENALYVVLG
+795 SAWADNENTLYVVLG

-854 ENRERLSISQDNIR
+854 ENRERLSISQDNIL

>member
-1 MQKPHKEVVRMEEL
+1 MEEL

-28 YSLWKEG
+28 YSRWKEG

-148 WSRERFTMDDE
+148 WSRERFTMDDG

-166 SFVDLYK
+166 AFVHLYK

-179 GKYIVNWCPRCST
+179 GKYIVNWCPRCAT

-219 EYIVIAT
+219 EYVVIAT

-241 PSDDRYEGLA
+241 PSDDRYEGLS

-259 MNREIPVI
+259 MDREIPII

-329 QVVKDLEEEGFL
+329 QVVKDLEEQGFL

-381 EAVEQG
+381 EAVEHG

-405 EIHDWC
+405 EIRDWC

-422 PVWYCDDCNEII
+422 PVWYCDDCNEVI

-443 PKCGSRKLRQDED
+443 PKCGSRRLRQDED

-477 TSYLEAFYPT
+477 TSDLEAFYPT
-487 NVLVTA
+487 SVLVTA

-505 MAGYHFMGER
+505 MAGYHFMGEK
-515 PFDHVYITRLIRDKN
+515 PFNHVYITRLIRDKN

-620 RLAKSVSAVERSID
+620 RLAKSVTAVERSID

-700 LWQRLPGSEGLLIA
+700 LWQRLPGSEGLLI
-714 SKWPEFDESDFDD
+714 SSEWPEFDESDFDD
-727 ASEDEFSR
+727 ASENEFSR
-735 IMEIVRGIRNVKAE
+735 IMEMVRGIRNVKAE

-756 KTDIYCLGREIDSEV
+756 KTDVYCLGREFDPEI
-771 LKLVSHLSNSN
+771 LNLVSHLSNSN
-782 EIGRRDEKTSGSV
+782 EIGWRDEKTSGSV
-795 SAWADTENALYVVLG
+795 SAWADTENTLYVVLG
-810 EIDTEAEIQRLQGK
+810 EIDTEAEIRRLEGK
-824 LEKERNDLTRTKSKL
+824 LDKERNDLIRTKSKL
-839 ENKSFVDNAP
+839 ENKSFVYNAP

-854 ENRERLSISQDNIR
+854 ENRERLSISQENIR

>member
-1 MQKPHKEVVRMEEL
+1 MKEL
-15 STRYNPSDLEEKW
+15 STRYSPSELEKKW
-28 YSLWKEG
+28 YSRWKEG

-68 VIQDIIIRFKRMKG
+68 VIQDFIIRFKRMKG
-82 FKALWVPGE
+82 FRALWVPGE

-114 ELGREKFLEA
+114 EMGREKFLET
-124 TWNWTAEYR
+124 TWDWAKEYR

-148 WSRERFTMDDE
+148 WSRERFTMDDG

-166 SFVDLYK
+166 AFVDLYK
-173 QGLIYR
+173 EGLIYR

-204 KGAFYHIKYPIKGSE
+204 KGAFYHIKYPIKGGE
-219 EYIVIAT
+219 EFVVIAT

-241 PSDDRYEGLA
+241 PSDERYSDLT

-259 MNREIPVI
+259 MEREIPII

-305 IDKDAKINENGGKYS
+305 IDKDAKINENGGKYR

-329 QVVKDLEEEGFL
+329 QVVKDLEEQGFL
-341 IKVEP
+341 IKIEP

-354 YRCETIVEP
+354 YRCDTVVEP

-372 VGPLAEKAI
+372 VGPLAERAI
-381 EAVEQG
+381 AAVENG
-387 DVVFFP
+387 EVVFFP
-393 ETWKKVYLNWMH
+393 ETWKKVYLNWMR
-405 EIHDWC
+405 EIRDWC

-422 PVWYCDDCNEII
+422 PVWYCDDCNEVI
-434 VEEHDPEFC
+434 VEENDPSVC

-469 TTLGWPEK
+469 TTLGWPE
-477 TSYLEAFYPT
+477 TTPDLETFYPT
-487 NVLVTA
+487 SVLVTA

-505 MAGYHFMGER
+505 MAGYHFIGDR

-545 DVIEEHG
+545 DVIKEHG

-573 VRFFE
+573 VKFFD

-584 NKIWNASRFVLLNM
+584 NKIWNAARFALLNM
-598 EGFEKMEIDETKL
+598 EGFEEIDLRKEKL
-611 AVEDRWIMS
+611 AIEDRWILS
-620 RLAKSVSAVERSID
+620 RLARSVRTVEEAID
-634 VYDFPTASKT
+634 SYDFPSAAKT

-658 ESIKPRLNRGGED
+658 ESIKPRLNGGGRN
-671 RTVAQN
+671 RTIAQN
-677 VLITTLDASLR
+677 VLVRILDSSLR

-700 LWQRLPGSEGLLIA
+700 LWQRLPDSKGLLIA
-714 SKWPEFDESDFDD
+714 SEWPEFDESDFDVS
-727 ASEDEFSR
+727 SENEFSK
-735 IMEIVRGIRNVKAE
+735 IMEMVRGIRNVKAE

-756 KTDIYCLGREIDSEV
+756 RTDVYYLGERIDTEI
-771 LKLVSHLSNSN
+771 LKLVSNLSNSG
-782 EIGRRDEKTSGSV
+782 ELIARSEKASGSV
-795 SAWADTENALYVVLG
+795 SAWGDSGNTLYVVLG
-810 EIDTEAEIQRLQGK
+810 EIDTIAEIERLEGK
-824 LEKERNDLTRTKSKL
+824 LEKERSDLARTKSKL

-854 ENRERLSISQDNIR
+854 ENKERLIISQDNIR

-874 EDLR
+874 EDLK

>member
-1 MQKPHKEVVRMEEL
+1 MEEL

-28 YSLWKEG
+28 YSRWKEG

-148 WSRERFTMDDE
+148 WSRERFTMDDG

-166 SFVDLYK
+166 AFVHLYK

-179 GKYIVNWCPRCST
+179 GKYIVNWCPRCAT

-219 EYIVIAT
+219 EYVVIAT

-241 PSDDRYEGLA
+241 PSDDRYEGLS

-259 MNREIPVI
+259 MDREIPII

-329 QVVKDLEEEGFL
+329 QVVKDLEEQGFL

-381 EAVEQG
+381 EAVEHG

-405 EIHDWC
+405 EIRDWC

-422 PVWYCDDCNEII
+422 PVWYCDDCNEVI

-477 TSYLEAFYPT
+477 TSDLEAFYPT
-487 NVLVTA
+487 SVLVTA

-505 MAGYHFMGER
+505 MAGYHFMGEK
-515 PFDHVYITRLIRDKN
+515 PFNHVYITRLIRDKN

-620 RLAKSVSAVERSID
+620 RLAKSVTAVERSID

-700 LWQRLPGSEGLLIA
+700 LWQRLPGSEGLLI
-714 SKWPEFDESDFDD
+714 SSEWPKFDESDFDD
-727 ASEDEFSR
+727 ASENEFSR
-735 IMEIVRGIRNVKAE
+735 IMEMVRGIRNVKAE

-756 KTDIYCLGREIDSEV
+756 KTDVYCLGREFDPEI
-771 LKLVSHLSNSN
+771 LNLVSHLSNSN
-782 EIGRRDEKTSGSV
+782 EIGWRDEKTSGSV
-795 SAWADTENALYVVLG
+795 SAWADTENTLYVVLG
-810 EIDTEAEIQRLQGK
+810 EIDTEAEIRRLEGK
-824 LEKERNDLTRTKSKL
+824 LDKERNDLIRTKSKL
-839 ENKSFVDNAP
+839 ENKSFVYNAP

-854 ENRERLSISQDNIR
+854 ENRERLSISQENIR

>member
-1 MQKPHKEVVRMEEL
+1 MKEL
-15 STRYNPSDLEEKW
+15 STRYSPSELEKKW
-28 YSLWKEG
+28 YSRWKEG

-68 VIQDIIIRFKRMKG
+68 VIQDFIIRFKRMKG
-82 FKALWVPGE
+82 FRALWVPGE

-114 ELGREKFLEA
+114 EMGREKFLET
-124 TWNWTAEYR
+124 TWDWAKEYR

-148 WSRERFTMDDE
+148 WSRERFTMDDG

-166 SFVDLYK
+166 AFVDLYK
-173 QGLIYR
+173 EGLIYR

-204 KGAFYHIKYPIKGSE
+204 KGAFYHIKYPIKGGE
-219 EYIVIAT
+219 EFVVIAT

-241 PSDDRYEGLA
+241 PSDERYSDLT

-259 MNREIPVI
+259 MEREIPII

-305 IDKDAKINENGGKYS
+305 IDKDAKINENGGKYR

-329 QVVKDLEEEGFL
+329 QVVKDLEEQGFL
-341 IKVEP
+341 IKIEP

-354 YRCETIVEP
+354 YRCDTVVEP

-372 VGPLAEKAI
+372 VGPLAERAI
-381 EAVEQG
+381 AAVENG
-387 DVVFFP
+387 EVVFFP
-393 ETWKKVYLNWMH
+393 ETWKKVYLNWMR
-405 EIHDWC
+405 EIRDWC

-422 PVWYCDDCNEII
+422 PVWYCDDCNEVI
-434 VEEHDPEFC
+434 VEENDPSVC

-469 TTLGWPEK
+469 TTLGWPE
-477 TSYLEAFYPT
+477 TTPDLETFYPT
-487 NVLVTA
+487 SVLVTA

-505 MAGYHFMGER
+505 MAGYHFIGDR

-545 DVIEEHG
+545 DVIKEHG

-559 LAILAAQNHDIKLD
+559 LAVLAAQNHDIKLD
-573 VRFFE
+573 VKFFD

-584 NKIWNASRFVLLNM
+584 NKIWNAARFALLNI
-598 EGFEKMEIDETKL
+598 EGFEEIDLRKEKL
-611 AVEDRWIMS
+611 AIEDRWILS
-620 RLAKSVSAVERSID
+620 RLARSVKTVEESID
-634 VYDFPTASKT
+634 SYDFPSAAKT

-658 ESIKPRLNRGGED
+658 ESIKPRLNGGGRD
-671 RTVAQN
+671 RTIAQN
-677 VLITTLDASLR
+677 VLVRILDSSLR

-700 LWQRLPGSEGLLIA
+700 LWQRLPDSKGVLIA
-714 SKWPEFDESDFDD
+714 SEWPEFDESDFDVS
-727 ASEDEFSR
+727 SENEFSK
-735 IMEIVRGIRNVKAE
+735 IMEMVRGIRNVKAE

-756 KTDIYCLGREIDSEV
+756 RTDVYYLGERIDTEI
-771 LKLVSHLSNSN
+771 LKLVSNLSNSG
-782 EIGRRDEKTSGSV
+782 ELIARSEKASGSV
-795 SAWADTENALYVVLG
+795 SAWGDSGNTLYVVLG
-810 EIDTEAEIQRLQGK
+810 EIDTIAEIERLEGK
-824 LEKERNDLTRTKSKL
+824 LEKERSDLARTKSKL

-854 ENRERLSISQDNIR
+854 ENKERLIISQDNIR

-874 EDLR
+874 EDLK

>member
-1 MQKPHKEVVRMEEL
+1 MEEL
-15 STRYNPSDLEEKW
+15 STRYSPSELEKKW
-28 YSLWKEG
+28 YSRWKEG

-68 VIQDIIIRFKRMKG
+68 VIQDFIIRFKRMKG
-82 FKALWVPGE
+82 FRALWVPGE

-114 ELGREKFLEA
+114 EMGREKFLET
-124 TWNWTAEYR
+124 TWDWAKEYR

-148 WSRERFTMDDE
+148 WSRERFTMDDG

-166 SFVDLYK
+166 AFVDLYK
-173 QGLIYR
+173 EGLIYR

-204 KGAFYHIKYPIKGSE
+204 KGAFYHIKYPIKGGE
-219 EYIVIAT
+219 EFVVIAT

-241 PSDDRYEGLA
+241 PSDERYSDLT

-259 MNREIPVI
+259 MEREIPII

-305 IDKDAKINENGGKYS
+305 IDKDAKINENGGKYR

-329 QVVKDLEEEGFL
+329 QVVKDLEEQGFL

-354 YRCETIVEP
+354 YRCDTVVEP

-372 VGPLAEKAI
+372 VGPLAERAI
-381 EAVEQG
+381 AAVENG
-387 DVVFFP
+387 EVVFFP
-393 ETWKKVYLNWMH
+393 ETWKKVYLNWMR
-405 EIHDWC
+405 EIRDWC

-422 PVWYCDDCNEII
+422 PVWYCDDCNEVI
-434 VEEHDPEFC
+434 VEENDPSVC

-469 TTLGWPEK
+469 TTLGWPE
-477 TSYLEAFYPT
+477 TTPDLETFYPT
-487 NVLVTA
+487 SVLVTA

-505 MAGYHFMGER
+505 MAGYHFIGDR

-545 DVIEEHG
+545 DVIKEHG

-559 LAILAAQNHDIKLD
+559 LAVLAAQNHDIKLD
-573 VRFFE
+573 VKFFD

-584 NKIWNASRFVLLNM
+584 NKIWNAARFALLNI
-598 EGFEKMEIDETKL
+598 EGFEEIDLRKEKL
-611 AVEDRWIMS
+611 AIEDRWILS
-620 RLAKSVSAVERSID
+620 RLARSVRTVEEAID
-634 VYDFPTASKT
+634 SYDFPSAAKT

-658 ESIKPRLNRGGED
+658 ESIKPRLNGGGRD
-671 RTVAQN
+671 RTIAQN
-677 VLITTLDASLR
+677 VLVRILDSSLR

-700 LWQRLPGSEGLLIA
+700 LWQRLPDSKGLLIA
-714 SKWPEFDESDFDD
+714 SEWPEFDESDFDVS
-727 ASEDEFSR
+727 SENEFSK
-735 IMEIVRGIRNVKAE
+735 IMEMVRGIRNVKAE

-756 KTDIYCLGREIDSEV
+756 RTDVYYLGERIDTEI
-771 LKLVSHLSNSN
+771 LKLVSNLSNSG
-782 EIGRRDEKTSGSV
+782 ELIARSEKASGSV
-795 SAWADTENALYVVLG
+795 SAWGDSGNTLYVVLG
-810 EIDTEAEIQRLQGK
+810 EIDTIAEIERLEGK
-824 LEKERNDLTRTKSKL
+824 LEKERSDLTRTKSKL

-854 ENRERLSISQDNIR
+854 ENKERLIISQDNIR

-874 EDLR
+874 EDLK

>member
-1 MQKPHKEVVRMEEL
+1 MKEL

-28 YSLWKEG
+28 YSCWKEG
-35 GYFEPR
+35 GFFEPK
-41 GTGEPF
+41 GSGEPF

-82 FKALWVPGE
+82 YRALWVPGE

-114 ELGREKFLEA
+114 ELGRERFLET
-124 TWNWTAEYR
+124 TWNWAKEYR

-148 WSRERFTMDDE
+148 WSRERFTMDE
-159 LSEAVRK
+159 GLSEAVRK
-166 SFVDLYK
+166 AFVMLYK
-173 QGLIYR
+173 EGLIYR

-204 KGAFYHIKYPIKGSE
+204 KGAFYYIKYPIKDSD
-219 EYIVIAT
+219 EYVIIAT

-259 MNREIPVI
+259 MNREIPII

-305 IDKDAKINENGGKYS
+305 LDKDARINENGGKYK

-329 QVVKDLEEEGFL
+329 QIVKDLEEQGFL

-354 YRCETIVEP
+354 YRCETVVEP

-381 EAVEQG
+381 EAVEEG
-387 DVVFFP
+387 SVTFFP
-393 ETWKKVYLNWMH
+393 ETWKKVYLNWMN
-405 EIHDWC
+405 EIRDWC

-422 PVWYCDDCNEII
+422 PVWYCDDCNEVI
-434 VEEHDPEFC
+434 VEEQDPSVC
-443 PKCGSRKLRQDED
+443 PKCGSKNIRQDED

-477 TSYLEAFYPT
+477 TEDLESFYPT
-487 NVLVTA
+487 SVLVTA

-505 MAGYHFMGER
+505 MAGYHFMGEK
-515 PFDHVYITRLIRDKN
+515 PFNHVYITRLIRDKN

-545 DVIEEHG
+545 DVIREHG

-573 VRFFE
+573 VRFFDI
-578 TYKKFA
+578 YKKFA
-584 NKIWNASRFVLLNM
+584 NKIWNAARFALLNM
-598 EGFEKMEIDETKL
+598 EGFEKVNLDEEEL
-611 AVEDRWIMS
+611 AIEDRWILS
-620 RLAKSVSAVERSID
+620 RLAKSVKAVEESID
-634 VYDFPTASKT
+634 GYDFPSASKM

-658 ESIKPRLNRGGED
+658 ESIKPRLNREGRG
-671 RTVAQN
+671 RIVAQN
-677 VLITTLDASLR
+677 VLVRTLDTSLR

-700 LWQRLPGSEGLLIA
+700 LWQNLPGSDGLLITA
-714 SKWPEFDESDFDD
+714 RWPEFDESSFDNP
-727 ASEDEFSR
+727 SEMEYSR
-735 IMEIVRGIRNVKAE
+735 IMDMVRGVRNIKAE

-756 KTDIYCLGREIDSEV
+756 KTDVYYIGEV
-771 LKLVSHLSNSN
+771 LNQEVVELVSHLSNSN
-782 EIGRRDEKTSGSV
+782 EIDRRAEKTSGSV
-795 SAWADTENALYVVLG
+795 SAWGDAENTLYVVLG
-810 EIDTEAEIQRLQGK
+810 EIDTDAEIERLTGK
-824 LEKERNDLTRTKSKL
+824 LEKERGNLTRTLSKL
-839 ENKSFVDNAP
+839 ENGDFIRNAP
-849 EEVVN
+849 EEVIA
-854 ENRERLSISQDNIR
+854 ENRERLATSKDNIR

-874 EDLR
+874 EDLK

>member
-1 MQKPHKEVVRMEEL
+1 MEEL

-28 YSLWKEG
+28 YSRWKEG

-101 VEKDLAKKGTNRK
+101 VEKDLAKKGTNRE

-148 WSRERFTMDDE
+148 WSRERFTMDDG

-179 GKYIVNWCPRCST
+179 GKYIVNWCPRCAT

-219 EYIVIAT
+219 EYVVIAT

-241 PSDDRYEGLA
+241 PSDERYEGIA

-259 MNREIPVI
+259 MNREIPII

-305 IDKDAKINENGGKYS
+305 IDKDARINENGGKYR

-329 QVVKDLEEEGFL
+329 QVVKDLEKQGLL

-372 VGPLAEKAI
+372 VGPLAKRAI

-405 EIHDWC
+405 EIRDWC

-443 PKCGSRKLRQDED
+443 PRCGSRKLRQDED

-477 TSYLEAFYPT
+477 TSDLKAFYPT
-487 NVLVTA
+487 SVLVTA

-505 MAGYHFMGER
+505 MAGYHFMGDK

-573 VRFFE
+573 VRFFD

-584 NKIWNASRFVLLNM
+584 NKIWNASRFVFLNM

-620 RLAKSVSAVERSID
+620 RLAKSVTAVESSID

-658 ESIKPRLNRGGED
+658 ESIKPRLNRGAED
-671 RTVAQN
+671 RAVAQN
-677 VLITTLDASLR
+677 VLIKILDASLR

-700 LWQRLPGSEGLLIA
+700 IWQRLPGSEGLLI
-714 SKWPEFDESDFDD
+714 SSEWPDFDESDFDD

-756 KTDIYCLGREIDSEV
+756 KTDVYCLGREIDSEV

-795 SAWADTENALYVVLG
+795 SAWADNENTLYVVLG

-854 ENRERLSISQDNIR
+854 ENRERLSISQDNIL

>member
-1 MQKPHKEVVRMEEL
+1 MEEL
-15 STRYNPSDLEEKW
+15 STRYSPSELEKKW
-28 YSLWKEG
+28 YSRWKEG

-68 VIQDIIIRFKRMKG
+68 VIQDFIIRFKRMKG
-82 FKALWVPGE
+82 FRALWVPGE

-114 ELGREKFLEA
+114 EMGREKFLET
-124 TWNWTAEYR
+124 TWDWAKEYR

-148 WSRERFTMDDE
+148 WSRERFTMDDG

-166 SFVDLYK
+166 AFVDLYK
-173 QGLIYR
+173 EGLIYR

-204 KGAFYHIKYPIKGSE
+204 KGAFYHIKYPIKGGE
-219 EYIVIAT
+219 EFVVIAT

-241 PSDDRYEGLA
+241 PSDERYSDLT

-259 MNREIPVI
+259 MEREIPII

-305 IDKDAKINENGGKYS
+305 IDKDAKINENGGKYR

-329 QVVKDLEEEGFL
+329 QVVKDLEEQGFL
-341 IKVEP
+341 IKIEP

-354 YRCETIVEP
+354 YRCDTVVEP

-372 VGPLAEKAI
+372 VGPLAERAI
-381 EAVEQG
+381 AAVENG
-387 DVVFFP
+387 EVVFFP
-393 ETWKKVYLNWMH
+393 ETWKKVYLNWMR
-405 EIHDWC
+405 EIRDWC

-422 PVWYCDDCNEII
+422 PVWYCDDCNEVI
-434 VEEHDPEFC
+434 VEENDPSVC

-469 TTLGWPEK
+469 TTLGWPE
-477 TSYLEAFYPT
+477 TTPDLETFYPT
-487 NVLVTA
+487 SVLVTA

-505 MAGYHFMGER
+505 MAGYHFIGDR

-545 DVIEEHG
+545 DVIKEHG

-573 VRFFE
+573 VKFFD

-584 NKIWNASRFVLLNM
+584 NKIWNAARFALLNM
-598 EGFEKMEIDETKL
+598 EGFEEIDLRKEKL
-611 AVEDRWIMS
+611 AIEDRWILS
-620 RLAKSVSAVERSID
+620 RLARSVKTVEESID
-634 VYDFPTASKT
+634 SYDFPSAAKT

-658 ESIKPRLNRGGED
+658 ESIKPRLNGGGRD
-671 RTVAQN
+671 RTIAQN
-677 VLITTLDASLR
+677 VLVRILDSSLR

-700 LWQRLPGSEGLLIA
+700 LWQRLPDSKGLLIA
-714 SKWPEFDESDFDD
+714 SEWPEFDESDFDVS
-727 ASEDEFSR
+727 SENEFSK
-735 IMEIVRGIRNVKAE
+735 IMEMVRGIRNVKAE

-756 KTDIYCLGREIDSEV
+756 RTDVYYLGERIDTEI
-771 LKLVSHLSNSN
+771 LKLVSNLSNSG
-782 EIGRRDEKTSGSV
+782 ELIARSEKASGSV
-795 SAWADTENALYVVLG
+795 SAWGDSGNTLYVVLG
-810 EIDTEAEIQRLQGK
+810 EIDTIAEIERLKGK
-824 LEKERNDLTRTKSKL
+824 LEKERSDLARTKSKL

-854 ENRERLSISQDNIR
+854 ENKERLIISQDNIR

-874 EDLR
+874 EDLK

>member
-1 MQKPHKEVVRMEEL
+1 MEEL
-15 STRYNPSDLEEKW
+15 STRYSPSELEKKW
-28 YSLWKEG
+28 YSRWKEG

-68 VIQDIIIRFKRMKG
+68 VIQDFIIRFKRMKG
-82 FKALWVPGE
+82 FRALWVPGE

-114 ELGREKFLEA
+114 EMGREKFLET
-124 TWNWTAEYR
+124 TWDWAKEYR

-148 WSRERFTMDDE
+148 WSRERFTMDDG

-166 SFVDLYK
+166 AFVDLYK
-173 QGLIYR
+173 EGLIYR

-204 KGAFYHIKYPIKGSE
+204 KGAFYHIKYPIKGGE
-219 EYIVIAT
+219 EFVVIAT

-241 PSDDRYEGLA
+241 PSDERYSDLT

-259 MNREIPVI
+259 MEREIPII

-305 IDKDAKINENGGKYS
+305 IDKDAKINENGGKYR

-329 QVVKDLEEEGFL
+329 QVVKDLEEQGFL

-354 YRCETIVEP
+354 YRCDTVVEP

-372 VGPLAEKAI
+372 VGPLAERAI
-381 EAVEQG
+381 AAVENG
-387 DVVFFP
+387 EVVFFP
-393 ETWKKVYLNWMH
+393 ETWKKVYLNWMR
-405 EIHDWC
+405 EIRDWC

-422 PVWYCDDCNEII
+422 PVWYCDDCNEVI
-434 VEEHDPEFC
+434 VEENDPSVC

-469 TTLGWPEK
+469 TTLGWPE
-477 TSYLEAFYPT
+477 TTPDLETFYPT
-487 NVLVTA
+487 SVLVTA

-505 MAGYHFMGER
+505 MAGYHFIGDR

-545 DVIEEHG
+545 DVIKEHG

-559 LAILAAQNHDIKLD
+559 LAVLAAQNHDIKLD
-573 VRFFE
+573 VKFFD

-584 NKIWNASRFVLLNM
+584 NKIWNAARFALLNI
-598 EGFEKMEIDETKL
+598 EGFEEIDLRKEKL
-611 AVEDRWIMS
+611 AIEDRWILS
-620 RLAKSVSAVERSID
+620 RLARSVRTVEEAID
-634 VYDFPTASKT
+634 SYDFPSAAKT

-658 ESIKPRLNRGGED
+658 ESIKPRLNGGGRD
-671 RTVAQN
+671 RTIAQN
-677 VLITTLDASLR
+677 VLVRILDSSLR

-700 LWQRLPGSEGLLIA
+700 LWQRLPDSKGVLIA
-714 SKWPEFDESDFDD
+714 SEWPEFDESDFDVS
-727 ASEDEFSR
+727 SENEFSK
-735 IMEIVRGIRNVKAE
+735 IMEMVRGIRNVKAE

-756 KTDIYCLGREIDSEV
+756 RTDVYYLGERIDTEI
-771 LKLVSHLSNSN
+771 LKLVSNLSNSG
-782 EIGRRDEKTSGSV
+782 ELIARSEKASGSV
-795 SAWADTENALYVVLG
+795 SAWGDSGNTLYVVLG
-810 EIDTEAEIQRLQGK
+810 EIDTIAEIERLEGK
-824 LEKERNDLTRTKSKL
+824 LEKERSDLARTKSKL

-854 ENRERLSISQDNIR
+854 ENKERLIISQDNIR

-874 EDLR
+874 EDLK

>member
-1 MQKPHKEVVRMEEL
+1 MEEL
-15 STRYNPSDLEEKW
+15 STRYSPSELEKKW
-28 YSLWKEG
+28 YSRWKEG

-68 VIQDIIIRFKRMKG
+68 VIQDFIIRFKRMKG
-82 FKALWVPGE
+82 FRALWVPGE

-114 ELGREKFLEA
+114 EMGREKFLET
-124 TWNWTAEYR
+124 TWDWAKEYR

-148 WSRERFTMDDE
+148 WSRERFTMDDG

-166 SFVDLYK
+166 AFVDLYK
-173 QGLIYR
+173 EGLIYR

-204 KGAFYHIKYPIKGSE
+204 KGAFYHIKYPIKGGDE
-219 EYIVIAT
+219 FVVIAT

-241 PSDDRYEGLA
+241 PSDERYSDLT

-259 MNREIPVI
+259 MEREIPII

-305 IDKDAKINENGGKYS
+305 IDKDAKINENGGKYR

-329 QVVKDLEEEGFL
+329 QVVKDLEEQGFL

-354 YRCETIVEP
+354 YRCDTVVEP

-372 VGPLAEKAI
+372 VGPLAERAI
-381 EAVEQG
+381 AAVENG
-387 DVVFFP
+387 EVVFFP
-393 ETWKKVYLNWMH
+393 ETWKKVYLNWMR
-405 EIHDWC
+405 EIRDWC

-422 PVWYCDDCNEII
+422 PVWYCDDCNEVI
-434 VEEHDPEFC
+434 VEENDPSVC

-469 TTLGWPEK
+469 TTLGWPE
-477 TSYLEAFYPT
+477 TTPDLETFYPT
-487 NVLVTA
+487 SVLVTA

-505 MAGYHFMGER
+505 MAGYHFIGDR

-545 DVIEEHG
+545 DVIKEHG

-559 LAILAAQNHDIKLD
+559 LAVLAAQNHDIKLD
-573 VRFFE
+573 VKFFD

-584 NKIWNASRFVLLNM
+584 NKIWNAARFALLNI
-598 EGFEKMEIDETKL
+598 EGFEEIDLRKEKL
-611 AVEDRWIMS
+611 AIEDRWILS
-620 RLAKSVSAVERSID
+620 RLARSVRTVEEAID
-634 VYDFPTASKT
+634 SYDFPSAAKT

-658 ESIKPRLNRGGED
+658 ESIKPRLNGGGRD
-671 RTVAQN
+671 RTIAQN
-677 VLITTLDASLR
+677 VLVRILDSSLR

-700 LWQRLPGSEGLLIA
+700 LWQRLPDSKGLLIA
-714 SKWPEFDESDFDD
+714 SEWPEFDESDFDVS
-727 ASEDEFSR
+727 SENEFSK
-735 IMEIVRGIRNVKAE
+735 IIEMVRGIRNVKAE

-756 KTDIYCLGREIDSEV
+756 RTDVYYLGERIDTEI
-771 LKLVSHLSNSN
+771 LKLVSNLSNSG
-782 EIGRRDEKTSGSV
+782 ELIARSEKASGSV
-795 SAWADTENALYVVLG
+795 SAWGDSGNTLYVVLG
-810 EIDTEAEIQRLQGK
+810 EIDTIAEIERLEGK
-824 LEKERNDLTRTKSKL
+824 LEKERSDLARTKSKL

-854 ENRERLSISQDNIR
+854 ENKERLIISQDNIR

-874 EDLR
+874 EDLK

>member
-1 MQKPHKEVVRMEEL
+1 
-15 STRYNPSDLEEKW
+15 
-28 YSLWKEG
+28 
-35 GYFEPR
+35 
-41 GTGEPF
+41 
-47 TIMIPPP
+47 
-54 NITAPLHMGHALNL
+54 
-68 VIQDIIIRFKRMKG
+68 
-82 FKALWVPGE
+82 
-91 DHAGIATQNA
+91 
-101 VEKDLAKKGTNRK
+101 
-114 ELGREKFLEA
+114 
-124 TWNWTAEYR
+124 
-133 QRIREQIEAMGCSVD
+133 
-148 WSRERFTMDDE
+148 
-159 LSEAVRK
+159 
-166 SFVDLYK
+166 
-173 QGLIYR
+173 
-179 GKYIVNWCPRCST
+179 
-192 VLSDEEVEHEDE
+192 
-204 KGAFYHIKYPIKGSE
+204 
-219 EYIVIAT
+219 
-226 TRPETMLADTAVAVY
+226 
-241 PSDDRYEGLA
+241 
-251 GKTVILPL
+251 
-259 MNREIPVI
+259 
-267 QDRYVDPSFG
+267 
-277 TGALKVTPAHDPN
+277 
-290 DFQIGLRHGLEVIEV
+290 
-305 IDKDAKINENGGKYS
+305 
-320 GLDRYEARK
+320 
-329 QVVKDLEEEGFL
+329 GFL
-341 IKVEP
+341 TKVEP

-372 VGPLAEKAI
+372 VGPLAKRAI

-405 EIHDWC
+405 EIRDWC

-443 PKCGSRKLRQDED
+443 PRCGSRKLRQDED

-477 TSYLEAFYPT
+477 TSDLKAFYPT
-487 NVLVTA
+487 SVLVTA

-505 MAGYHFMGER
+505 MAGYHFMGDK

-573 VRFFE
+573 VRFFD

-584 NKIWNASRFVLLNM
+584 NKIWNASRFVFLNM

-620 RLAKSVSAVERSID
+620 RLAKSVTAVESSID

-658 ESIKPRLNRGGED
+658 ESIKPRLNRGAED
-671 RTVAQN
+671 RAVAQN
-677 VLITTLDASLR
+677 VLIKILDASLR

-700 LWQRLPGSEGLLIA
+700 IWQRLPGSEGLLI
-714 SKWPEFDESDFDD
+714 SSEWPEFDESDFDD
-727 ASEDEFSR
+727 ASENEFSR

-756 KTDIYCLGREIDSEV
+756 KTDVYCLGREIDSEV

-795 SAWADTENALYVVLG
+795 SAWADNENTLYVVLG

-854 ENRERLSISQDNIR
+854 ENRERLSISQDNIL

>member
-1 MQKPHKEVVRMEEL
+1 MKEL

-28 YSLWKEG
+28 YSCWKEG
-35 GYFEPR
+35 GFFEPK
-41 GTGEPF
+41 GSGEPF

-82 FKALWVPGE
+82 YRVLWVPGE

-114 ELGREKFLEA
+114 ELGRERFLET
-124 TWNWTAEYR
+124 TWNWAKEYR

-148 WSRERFTMDDE
+148 WSRERFTMDE
-159 LSEAVRK
+159 GLSEAVRK
-166 SFVDLYK
+166 AFVMLYK
-173 QGLIYR
+173 EGLIYR

-204 KGAFYHIKYPIKGSE
+204 KGAFYYIKYPIKDSD
-219 EYIVIAT
+219 EYVIIAT

-259 MNREIPVI
+259 MNREIPII

-305 IDKDAKINENGGKYS
+305 LDKDARINENGGKYK

-329 QVVKDLEEEGFL
+329 QIVKDLEEQGFL

-354 YRCETIVEP
+354 YRCETVVEP

-381 EAVEQG
+381 EAVEEG
-387 DVVFFP
+387 SVTFFP
-393 ETWKKVYLNWMH
+393 ETWKKVYLNWMN
-405 EIHDWC
+405 EIRDWC

-422 PVWYCDDCNEII
+422 PVWYCDDCNEVI
-434 VEEHDPEFC
+434 VEEQDPSVC
-443 PKCGSRKLRQDED
+443 PKCGSKNIRQDED

-477 TSYLEAFYPT
+477 TEDLESFYPT
-487 NVLVTA
+487 SVLVTA

-505 MAGYHFMGER
+505 MAGYHFMGEK
-515 PFDHVYITRLIRDKN
+515 PFNHVYITRLIRDKN

-545 DVIEEHG
+545 DVIREHG

-573 VRFFE
+573 VRFFDI
-578 TYKKFA
+578 YKKFA
-584 NKIWNASRFVLLNM
+584 NKIWNAARFALLNM
-598 EGFEKMEIDETKL
+598 EGFEKVNLDEEEL
-611 AVEDRWIMS
+611 AIEDRWILS
-620 RLAKSVSAVERSID
+620 RLAKSVKAVEESID
-634 VYDFPTASKT
+634 GYDFPSASKM

-658 ESIKPRLNRGGED
+658 ESIKPRLNREGRG
-671 RTVAQN
+671 RIVAQN
-677 VLITTLDASLR
+677 VLVRTLDASLR

-700 LWQRLPGSEGLLIA
+700 LWQNLPGSDGLLITA
-714 SKWPEFDESDFDD
+714 RWPEFDESSFDNP
-727 ASEDEFSR
+727 SEMEYSR
-735 IMEIVRGIRNVKAE
+735 IMDMVRGVRNIKAE

-756 KTDIYCLGREIDSEV
+756 KTDVYYIGEV
-771 LKLVSHLSNSN
+771 LNQEVVELVSHLSNSN
-782 EIGRRDEKTSGSV
+782 EIDRRAEKTSGSV
-795 SAWADTENALYVVLG
+795 SAWGDAENTLYVVLG
-810 EIDTEAEIQRLQGK
+810 EIDTDAEIERLTGK
-824 LEKERNDLTRTKSKL
+824 LEKERGDLARTLSKL
-839 ENKSFVDNAP
+839 ENGDFIRNAP
-849 EEVVN
+849 EEVIA
-854 ENRERLSISQDNIR
+854 ENRERLATSKDNIR

-874 EDLR
+874 EDLK

>member
-1 MQKPHKEVVRMEEL
+1 MEEL

-28 YSLWKEG
+28 YSRWKEG

-101 VEKDLAKKGTNRK
+101 VEKDLAKKGTNRE

-148 WSRERFTMDDE
+148 WSRERFTMDDG

-179 GKYIVNWCPRCST
+179 GKYIVNWCPRCAT

-219 EYIVIAT
+219 EYVVIAT

-241 PSDDRYEGLA
+241 PSDERYEGLA
-251 GKTVILPL
+251 GNTVILPL
-259 MNREIPVI
+259 MNREIPII

-290 DFQIGLRHGLEVIEV
+290 DFRIGLRHGLEVIEV
-305 IDKDAKINENGGKYS
+305 IDKDARINENGGKYR

-329 QVVKDLEEEGFL
+329 QVVKDLEKQGFL

-372 VGPLAEKAI
+372 VGPLAKRAI

-387 DVVFFP
+387 NVVFFP

-405 EIHDWC
+405 EIRDWC

-422 PVWYCDDCNEII
+422 PVWYCDDCNEIV

-443 PKCGSRKLRQDED
+443 PRCGSRKLRQDED

-477 TSYLEAFYPT
+477 TSDLKAFYPT
-487 NVLVTA
+487 SVLVTA

-505 MAGYHFMGER
+505 MAGYHFMGDK

-573 VRFFE
+573 VRFFD

-700 LWQRLPGSEGLLIA
+700 LWQRLPGSEGLLI
-714 SKWPEFDESDFDD
+714 SSEWPDFDESDFDD

-756 KTDIYCLGREIDSEV
+756 KTDVYCLGREIDSEV

-795 SAWADTENALYVVLG
+795 SAWADTENTLYVVLG

-824 LEKERNDLTRTKSKL
+824 LEKERNDLNRTKSKL

-849 EEVVN
+849 EEVVD
-854 ENRERLSISQDNIR
+854 ENRERLSISQDNIL

>member
-1 MQKPHKEVVRMEEL
+1 MKEL

-28 YSLWKEG
+28 YSCWKEG
-35 GYFEPR
+35 GFFEPK
-41 GTGEPF
+41 GSGEPF

-82 FKALWVPGE
+82 YRVLWVPGE

-114 ELGREKFLEA
+114 ELGRERFLET
-124 TWNWTAEYR
+124 TWNWAKEYR

-148 WSRERFTMDDE
+148 WSRERFTMDE
-159 LSEAVRK
+159 GLSEAVRK
-166 SFVDLYK
+166 AFVMLYK
-173 QGLIYR
+173 EGLIYR

-204 KGAFYHIKYPIKGSE
+204 KGAFYYIKYPIKDSD
-219 EYIVIAT
+219 EYVIIAT

-259 MNREIPVI
+259 MNREIPII

-305 IDKDAKINENGGKYS
+305 LDKDARINENGGKYK

-329 QVVKDLEEEGFL
+329 QIVKDLEEQGFL

-354 YRCETIVEP
+354 YRCETVVEP

-381 EAVEQG
+381 EAVEEG
-387 DVVFFP
+387 SVTFFP
-393 ETWKKVYLNWMH
+393 ETWKKVYLNWMN
-405 EIHDWC
+405 EIRDWC

-422 PVWYCDDCNEII
+422 PVWYCDDCNEVI
-434 VEEHDPEFC
+434 VEEQDPSVC
-443 PKCGSRKLRQDED
+443 PKCGSKNIRQDED

-477 TSYLEAFYPT
+477 TEDLESFYPT
-487 NVLVTA
+487 SVLVTA

-505 MAGYHFMGER
+505 MAGYHFMGEK
-515 PFDHVYITRLIRDKN
+515 PFNHVYITRLIRDKN

-545 DVIEEHG
+545 DVIREHG

-573 VRFFE
+573 VRFFDI
-578 TYKKFA
+578 YKKFA
-584 NKIWNASRFVLLNM
+584 NKIWNAARFALLNM
-598 EGFEKMEIDETKL
+598 EGFEKVNLDEEEL
-611 AVEDRWIMS
+611 AIEDRWILS
-620 RLAKSVSAVERSID
+620 RLAKSVKAVEESID
-634 VYDFPTASKT
+634 GYDFPSASKM

-658 ESIKPRLNRGGED
+658 ESIKPRLNREGRG
-671 RTVAQN
+671 RIVAQN
-677 VLITTLDASLR
+677 VLVRTLDTSLR

-700 LWQRLPGSEGLLIA
+700 LWQNLPGSDGLLITA
-714 SKWPEFDESDFDD
+714 RWPEFDESSFDNP
-727 ASEDEFSR
+727 SEVEYSR
-735 IMEIVRGIRNVKAE
+735 IMDMVRGVRNIKAE

-756 KTDIYCLGREIDSEV
+756 KTDVYYIGEV
-771 LKLVSHLSNSN
+771 LNQEVVELVSHLSNSN
-782 EIGRRDEKTSGSV
+782 EIDRRAEKTSGSV
-795 SAWADTENALYVVLG
+795 SAWGDAENTLYVVLG
-810 EIDTEAEIQRLQGK
+810 EIDTDAEIERLTGK
-824 LEKERNDLTRTKSKL
+824 LEKERGNLTRTLSKL
-839 ENKSFVDNAP
+839 ENGDFIRNAP
-849 EEVVN
+849 EEVIA
-854 ENRERLSISQDNIR
+854 ENRERLATCKDNIR

-874 EDLR
+874 EDLK

>member
-1 MQKPHKEVVRMEEL
+1 MKEL

-28 YSLWKEG
+28 YSCWKEG
-35 GYFEPR
+35 GFFEPK
-41 GTGEPF
+41 GSGEPF

-82 FKALWVPGE
+82 YRALWVPGE

-114 ELGREKFLEA
+114 ELGRERFLET
-124 TWNWTAEYR
+124 TWNWAKEYR

-148 WSRERFTMDDE
+148 WSRERFTMDE
-159 LSEAVRK
+159 GLSEAVRK
-166 SFVDLYK
+166 AFVMLYK
-173 QGLIYR
+173 EGLIYR

-204 KGAFYHIKYPIKGSE
+204 KGAFYYIKYPIKDSD
-219 EYIVIAT
+219 EYVIIAT

-259 MNREIPVI
+259 MNREIPII

-305 IDKDAKINENGGKYS
+305 LDKDARINENGGKYK

-329 QVVKDLEEEGFL
+329 QIVKDLEEQGFL

-354 YRCETIVEP
+354 YRCETVVEP

-381 EAVEQG
+381 EAVEEG
-387 DVVFFP
+387 SVTFFP
-393 ETWKKVYLNWMH
+393 ETWKKVYLNWMN
-405 EIHDWC
+405 EIRDWC

-422 PVWYCDDCNEII
+422 PVWYCDDCNEVI
-434 VEEHDPEFC
+434 VEEQDPSVC
-443 PKCGSRKLRQDED
+443 PKCGSKNIRQDED

-477 TSYLEAFYPT
+477 TEDLESFYPT
-487 NVLVTA
+487 SVLVTA

-505 MAGYHFMGER
+505 MAGYHFMGEK
-515 PFDHVYITRLIRDKN
+515 PFNHVYITRLIRDKN

-545 DVIEEHG
+545 DVIREHG

-573 VRFFE
+573 VRFFDI
-578 TYKKFA
+578 YKKFA
-584 NKIWNASRFVLLNM
+584 NKIWNAARFALLNM
-598 EGFEKMEIDETKL
+598 EGFEKVNLDEEEL
-611 AVEDRWIMS
+611 AIEDRWILS
-620 RLAKSVSAVERSID
+620 RLAKSVKAVEESID
-634 VYDFPTASKT
+634 GYDFPSASKM

-658 ESIKPRLNRGGED
+658 ESTKPRLNREG
-671 RTVAQN
+671 RSRIVAQN
-677 VLITTLDASLR
+677 VLVRTLDASLR

-700 LWQRLPGSEGLLIA
+700 LWQNLPGSDGLLITA
-714 SKWPEFDESDFDD
+714 RWPEFDESSFDNP
-727 ASEDEFSR
+727 SEMEYSR
-735 IMEIVRGIRNVKAE
+735 IMDMVRGVRNIKAE

-756 KTDIYCLGREIDSEV
+756 KTDVYYIGEV
-771 LKLVSHLSNSN
+771 LNQEVVELVSHLSNSN
-782 EIGRRDEKTSGSV
+782 EIDRRAEKTSGSV
-795 SAWADTENALYVVLG
+795 SAWGDAENTLYVVLG
-810 EIDTEAEIQRLQGK
+810 EIDTDAEIERLTGK
-824 LEKERNDLTRTKSKL
+824 LEKERGNLTRTLSKL
-839 ENKSFVDNAP
+839 ENGDFIRNAP
-849 EEVVN
+849 EEVIA
-854 ENRERLSISQDNIR
+854 ENRERLATSKDNIR

-874 EDLR
+874 EDLK

>member
-1 MQKPHKEVVRMEEL
+1 MEEL

-28 YSLWKEG
+28 YSRWKEG

-101 VEKDLAKKGTNRK
+101 VEKDLAKKGTNRE

-148 WSRERFTMDDE
+148 WSRERFTMDDG

-179 GKYIVNWCPRCST
+179 GKYIVNWCPRCAT

-219 EYIVIAT
+219 EYVVIAT

-241 PSDDRYEGLA
+241 PSDERYEGLA
-251 GKTVILPL
+251 GNTVILPL
-259 MNREIPVI
+259 MNREIPII

-305 IDKDAKINENGGKYS
+305 IDKDARINENGGKYR

-329 QVVKDLEEEGFL
+329 QVVKDLEKQGFL

-372 VGPLAEKAI
+372 VGPLAKRAI

-387 DVVFFP
+387 NVVFFP

-405 EIHDWC
+405 EIRDWC

-422 PVWYCDDCNEII
+422 PVWYCDDCNEIV

-443 PKCGSRKLRQDED
+443 PRCGSRKLRQDED

-477 TSYLEAFYPT
+477 TSDLKAFYPT
-487 NVLVTA
+487 SVLVTA

-505 MAGYHFMGER
+505 MAGYHFMGDK

-573 VRFFE
+573 VRFFD

-700 LWQRLPGSEGLLIA
+700 LWQRLPGSEGLLI
-714 SKWPEFDESDFDD
+714 SSEWPDFDESDFDD

-756 KTDIYCLGREIDSEV
+756 KTDVYSLGREIDSEV

-795 SAWADTENALYVVLG
+795 SAWADTENTLYVVLG

-824 LEKERNDLTRTKSKL
+824 LEKERNDLNRTKSKL

-854 ENRERLSISQDNIR
+854 ENRERLSISQDNIL

>member
-1 MQKPHKEVVRMEEL
+1 MKEL

-28 YSLWKEG
+28 YSRWKEG

-82 FKALWVPGE
+82 FRTLWVPGE

-114 ELGREKFLEA
+114 ELGRERFLEA
-124 TWNWTAEYR
+124 TWNWTSEYR

-148 WSRERFTMDDE
+148 WSRERFTMDDG

-179 GKYIVNWCPRCST
+179 GKYIVNWCPRCAT
-192 VLSDEEVEHEDE
+192 VLSDEEVEHQDE
-204 KGAFYHIKYPIKGSE
+204 KGAFYHIKYPIKGGE
-219 EYIVIAT
+219 EYVVIAT

-241 PSDDRYEGLA
+241 PSDDRYEGLS

-259 MNREIPVI
+259 INREIPII

-305 IDKDAKINENGGKYS
+305 IDKDARINENGGEYC

-329 QVVKDLEEEGFL
+329 QVVKDLEEQGFL

-354 YRCETIVEP
+354 YRCDTIVEP

-372 VGPLAEKAI
+372 VGPLADKAI
-381 EAVEQG
+381 EAVESG
-387 DVVFFP
+387 EILFFP
-393 ETWKKVYLNWMH
+393 ETWKKVYSNWMR
-405 EIHDWC
+405 EIRDWC

-422 PVWYCDDCNEII
+422 PVWYCEDCGEII

-443 PKCGSRKLRQDED
+443 PKCGSDKLRQDED

-477 TSYLEAFYPT
+477 TSDLEAFYPT
-487 NVLVTA
+487 SVLVTA

-505 MAGYHFMGER
+505 MAGYHFMGEK
-515 PFDHVYITRLIRDKN
+515 PFEHVYITRLIRDKT

-598 EGFEKMEIDETKL
+598 EGFTKIEIDETKL

-620 RLAKSVSAVERSID
+620 RLAKSVTAVERSID
-634 VYDFPTASKT
+634 VYDFPTASKI

-658 ESIKPRLNRGGED
+658 ESIKPRLNRRGED

-677 VLITTLDASLR
+677 VLIKTLDASLK

-700 LWQRLPGSEGLLIA
+700 LWQRLPASEGLLIA
-714 SKWPEFDESDFDD
+714 SEWPEFNESDFDD
-727 ASEDEFSR
+727 ASEDEFTR

-756 KTDIYCLGREIDSEV
+756 KTDVYCLGKEIDSEI

-782 EIGRRDEKTSGSV
+782 EIGREDEKTTGSV

-810 EIDTEAEIQRLQGK
+810 EIDTGAEIERLQGK
-824 LEKERNDLTRTKSKL
+824 LEKERNDLIRTKSKL

>member
-1 MQKPHKEVVRMEEL
+1 MEEL
-15 STRYNPSDLEEKW
+15 STRYSPSELEKKW
-28 YSLWKEG
+28 YSRWKEG

-68 VIQDIIIRFKRMKG
+68 VIQDFIIRFKRMKG
-82 FKALWVPGE
+82 FRALWVPGE

-114 ELGREKFLEA
+114 EMGREKFLET
-124 TWNWTAEYR
+124 TWDWAKEYR

-148 WSRERFTMDDE
+148 WSRERFTMDDG

-166 SFVDLYK
+166 AFVDLYK
-173 QGLIYR
+173 EGLIYR

-204 KGAFYHIKYPIKGSE
+204 KGAFYHIKYPIKGGDE
-219 EYIVIAT
+219 FVVIAT

-241 PSDDRYEGLA
+241 PSDERYSDLT

-259 MNREIPVI
+259 MEREIPII

-305 IDKDAKINENGGKYS
+305 IDKDAKINENGGKYR

-329 QVVKDLEEEGFL
+329 QVVKDLEEQGFL

-354 YRCETIVEP
+354 YRCDTVVEP

-372 VGPLAEKAI
+372 VGPLAERAI
-381 EAVEQG
+381 AAVENG
-387 DVVFFP
+387 EVVFFP
-393 ETWKKVYLNWMH
+393 ETWKKVYLNWMR
-405 EIHDWC
+405 EIRDWC

-422 PVWYCDDCNEII
+422 PVWYCDDCNEVI
-434 VEEHDPEFC
+434 VEENDPSVC

-469 TTLGWPEK
+469 TTLGWPE
-477 TSYLEAFYPT
+477 TTPDLETFYPT
-487 NVLVTA
+487 SVLVTA

-505 MAGYHFMGER
+505 MAGYHFIGDR

-545 DVIEEHG
+545 DVIKEHG

-559 LAILAAQNHDIKLD
+559 LAVLAAQNHDIKLD
-573 VRFFE
+573 VKFFD

-584 NKIWNASRFVLLNM
+584 NKIWNAARFALLNI
-598 EGFEKMEIDETKL
+598 EGFEEIDLRKEKL
-611 AVEDRWIMS
+611 AIEDRWILS
-620 RLAKSVSAVERSID
+620 RLARSVKTVEESID
-634 VYDFPTASKT
+634 SYDFPSAAKT

-658 ESIKPRLNRGGED
+658 ESIKPRLNGGGRD
-671 RTVAQN
+671 RTIAQN
-677 VLITTLDASLR
+677 VLVRILDSSLR

-700 LWQRLPGSEGLLIA
+700 LWQRLPDSKGLLIA
-714 SKWPEFDESDFDD
+714 SEWPEFDESDFDVS
-727 ASEDEFSR
+727 SENEFSK
-735 IMEIVRGIRNVKAE
+735 IIEMVRGIRNVKAE

-756 KTDIYCLGREIDSEV
+756 RTDVYYLGERIDTEI
-771 LKLVSHLSNSN
+771 LKLVSNLSNSG
-782 EIGRRDEKTSGSV
+782 ELIARSEKASGSV
-795 SAWADTENALYVVLG
+795 SAWGDSGNTLYVVLG
-810 EIDTEAEIQRLQGK
+810 EIDTIAEIERLEGK
-824 LEKERNDLTRTKSKL
+824 LEKERSDLARTKSKL

-854 ENRERLSISQDNIR
+854 ENKERLIISQDNIR

-874 EDLR
+874 EDLK

>member
-1 MQKPHKEVVRMEEL
+1 MEEL

-28 YSLWKEG
+28 YSRWKEG

-148 WSRERFTMDDE
+148 WSRERFTMDDG

-166 SFVDLYK
+166 AFVHLYK

-179 GKYIVNWCPRCST
+179 GKYIVNWCPRCAT

-219 EYIVIAT
+219 EYVVIAT

-241 PSDDRYEGLA
+241 PSDDRYEGLS

-259 MNREIPVI
+259 MDREIPII

-290 DFQIGLRHGLEVIEV
+290 DFQIGLRHGLEVIDV
-305 IDKDAKINENGGKYS
+305 IDKDARINENGGKYS

-329 QVVKDLEEEGFL
+329 QVVKDLEEQGFL

-381 EAVEQG
+381 EAVEHG

-405 EIHDWC
+405 EIRDWC

-422 PVWYCDDCNEII
+422 PVWYCDDCNEVI

-477 TSYLEAFYPT
+477 TSDLEAFYPT
-487 NVLVTA
+487 SVLVTA

-505 MAGYHFMGER
+505 MAGYHFMGEK
-515 PFDHVYITRLIRDKN
+515 PFNHVYITRLIRDKN

-620 RLAKSVSAVERSID
+620 RLAKSVTAVERSID

-700 LWQRLPGSEGLLIA
+700 LWQRLPGSEGLLI
-714 SKWPEFDESDFDD
+714 SSEWPEFDESDFDD
-727 ASEDEFSR
+727 ASENEFSR
-735 IMEIVRGIRNVKAE
+735 IMEMVRGIRNVKAE

-756 KTDIYCLGREIDSEV
+756 KTDVYCLGREFDPEI
-771 LKLVSHLSNSN
+771 LNLVSHLSNSN
-782 EIGRRDEKTSGSV
+782 EIGWRDEKTSGSV
-795 SAWADTENALYVVLG
+795 SAWADTENTLYVVLG
-810 EIDTEAEIQRLQGK
+810 EIDTEAEIRRLEGK
-824 LEKERNDLTRTKSKL
+824 LDKERNDLIRTKSKL
-839 ENKSFVDNAP
+839 ENKSFVYNAP

-854 ENRERLSISQDNIR
+854 ENRERLSISQENIR